1 MELKNYQKRVIDDLN
16 DYLEILT
23 STQSLSRAYS
33 DYWEARHITVGSK
46 TSPVQEYQNTI
57 TDVPNICYKVPTG
70 GGKTFLAAAS
80 VKPIFDYLPSTA
92 PRVLVWLVPSEAI
105 LTQTLRALKDPHHPY
120 RRRLNTD
127 FGGRVEV
134 YSKDELLSGQS
145 FSPTIIADQLSV
157 MVLSYDSLR
166 SKKKDGRKVY
176 QENGNLTSFS
186 TFLGSPE
193 RPIENAAEGSLAQYI
208 NQLNPVVIVDES
220 HHATSSLSRDM
231 LTNLNPSFILD
242 LTATPKE
249 SANVI
254 SYVSASELKLEHMVK
269 LPVVA
274 YNRPSKVEVITDA
287 IDLRCSL
294 EKVAHEAQK
303 QGGQYIRPIVLFQ
316 AEPRHK
322 EDVTSF
328 EKLREKLIAA
338 GIPKEEI
345 AIKTA
350 QKDELK
356 NVNLLSEECPIR
368 YIITVNALKEG
379 WDCSFAYIL
388 ASVANRTSRVDVEQI
403 LGRVLR
409 QPYAKAQSKSVLNMS
424 YVLASSNKFSETIRQ
439 IIDGLNAAGFSK
451 RDYRIADGEGQLDL
465 ENVTDKTSAKE
476 AGKPEQ
482 FPLLPVSDSGEDSTT
497 EEFLDFDES
506 LVSAAVEVRNI
517 ETSSNNIDT
526 HNVEEDSY
534 SLSSK
539 NALEMLN
546 QAEEQESSYQQDIQ
560 NIANNMEVS
569 FMEYSGEDSVKSYPV
584 IEEFRDDISSL
595 RIPQF
600 FIKTEQP
607 NIKPKQLNLF
617 NRNNG
622 NYELLEKG
630 SLNAGFNLLTK
641 DTSINLGAV
650 DEEMYLIDV
659 KDRADT
665 PVTSRLS
672 KKHQQKM
679 REHFMNMN
687 DDGKRREATE
697 QIYERVIK
705 RINEIPDSQ
714 LKKYIE
720 RIVEGF
726 SAEDMLFYHE
736 NSHKVANQVHTKVKD
751 LLEEHRIE
759 KFNTDLE
766 TESISVRESYA
777 LPDLIFPKETVSYSI
792 SKSLYEEEGKM
803 NGLETRCA
811 EYFSGLDNVKWWHRN
826 IDRKGFCINGPI
838 NHYPDFIVETYNGH
852 IVIVETKGAQL
863 KNNDDSKQKLKL
875 GKQWADKAGTR
886 YRYYMVFDE
895 GDTPMEG
902 AYEMSKFLEILQRL

>member
-1 MELKNYQKRVIDDLN
+1 MELKKYQKRVIDDLN

-33 DYWEARHITVGSK
+33 EYWEARHITVGSE
-46 TSPVQEYQNTI
+46 TSHVQEYQNTI

-105 LTQTLRALKDPHHPY
+105 LTQTLQSLKNPHHPY

-134 YSKDELLSGQS
+134 YSKDELLAGQS

-166 SKKKDGRKVY
+166 SNKKDSRKVY

-186 TFLGSPE
+186 TFLGNPD

-220 HHATSSLSRDM
+220 HHAKSSLSKEM
-231 LTNLNPSFILD
+231 LSNLNPSFILD
-242 LTATPKE
+242 LTATPQE
-249 SANVI
+249 DANVI

-274 YNRPSKVEVITDA
+274 YNRTSKEEVITDA

-294 EKVAHEAQK
+294 EKVALEAQK
-303 QGGQYIRPIVLFQ
+303 QGGRYIRPIVLFQ

-322 EDVTSF
+322 EEVTSF
-328 EKLREKLIAA
+328 KKLREKLIAA

-409 QPYAKAQSKSVLNMS
+409 QPYAKVQSRGVLNMS
-424 YVLASSNKFSETIRQ
+424 YVLTSSNNFSETIRQ
-439 IIDGLNAAGFSK
+439 IIAGLNAAGFSK
-451 RDYRIADGEGQLDL
+451 RDYRLADDEGQFDL
-465 ENVTDKTSAKE
+465 ENSTNEMSAE
-476 AGKPEQ
+476 ESGMPEQ
-482 FPLLPVSDSGEDSTT
+482 SSLLPVSDSGEDSTT

-506 LVSAAVEVRNI
+506 LVSAAVEARTI
-517 ETSSNNIDT
+517 ETSSSNIDT
-526 HNVEEDSY
+526 HTVEEDSY
-534 SLSSK
+534 SLSSTNVLK
-539 NALEMLN
+539 MLN

-560 NIANNMEVS
+560 KIANNMEVS
-569 FMEYSGEDSVKSYPV
+569 FMEYFGEDSVRSYPV
-584 IEEFRDDISSL
+584 IEKFRDDISSL

-600 FIKTEQP
+600 FIKT
-607 NIKPKQLNLF
+607 KGTGLF
-617 NRNNG
+617 NPSNRE
-622 NYELLEKG
+622 YELLKKD
-630 SLNAGFNLLTK
+630 SLNEGFNLLTK

-659 KDRADT
+659 KDQADT

-672 KKHQQKM
+672 KEDQQQM
-679 REHFMNMN
+679 REQFMNMS
-687 DDGKRREATE
+687 DKGKRYEATE

-705 RINEIPDSQ
+705 RTDIIPDSQ

-726 SAEDMLFYHE
+726 SVEDMLFYHE
-736 NSHKVANQVHTKVKD
+736 NSHKVANQVRTKIDD
-751 LLEEHRIE
+751 LLKEHRIK
-759 KFNTDLE
+759 KFNMDLE
-766 TESISVRESYA
+766 TEAISVRDSYA
-777 LPDLIFPKETVSYSI
+777 LPDLIFPKETVPYSI

-803 NGLETRCA
+803 NGLEMRCA
-811 EYFSGLDNVKWWHRN
+811 EHFSGLDNVKWWHRN
-826 IDRKGFCINGPI
+826 IDYKGFCINGPI
-838 NHYPDFIVETYNGH
+838 SNHYPDFIVETNNGH

-863 KNNDDSKQKLKL
+863 KNNDDSKRKLKL
-875 GKQWADKAGTR
+875 GKQWADKAGTK

-895 GDTPMEG
+895 GDIPMDG
-902 AYEMSKFLEILQRL
+902 AYEMSEFLEILQQL

>member
-1 MELKNYQKRVIDDLN
+1 MELKKYQKRVIDDLN
-16 DYLEILT
+16 DYLNFLA

-33 DYWEARHITVGSK
+33 EYWEARHVTVGSK
-46 TSPVQEYQNTI
+46 TSHVQEYQNTI

-92 PRVLVWLVPSEAI
+92 ARVLVWLVPSEAI

-134 YSKDELLSGQS
+134 YSKDELLTGQS

-166 SKKKDGRKVY
+166 SKKKDDRKVY

-186 TFLGSPE
+186 TFLGNPE
-193 RPIENAAEGSLAQYI
+193 HPIENAAKGSLAQYI

-220 HHATSSLSRDM
+220 HHATSSLSREM
-231 LTNLNPSFILD
+231 LTILNPSFILD
-242 LTATPKE
+242 LTATPTE

-274 YNRPSKVEVITDA
+274 YNRTSKEEVITDA

-294 EKVAHEAQK
+294 EKVANEARK
-303 QGGQYIRPIVLFQ
+303 QGGRYIRPIVLFQ

-328 EKLREKLIAA
+328 KKLREKLIAA

-356 NVNLLSEECPIR
+356 NINLLSEECPIR

-409 QPYAKAQSKSVLNMS
+409 QPYATKVQDKSVLNMS
-424 YVLASSNKFSETIRQ
+424 YVLTSSNNFSETIRQ
-439 IIDGLNAAGFSK
+439 IIEGLNAAGFTK
-451 RDYRIADGEGQLDL
+451 RDYRIADDEGQLDL
-465 ENVTDKTSAKE
+465 ENVTDKISAEE
-476 AGKPEQ
+476 AETPEQ
-482 FPLLPVSDSGEDSTT
+482 FSLLSVSDSGEDATT

-506 LVSAAVEVRNI
+506 LVSVAVEERAV
-517 ETSSNNIDT
+517 ETSLSNIDT
-526 HNVEEDSY
+526 HEVEGDSY
-534 SLSSK
+534 SLPSK
-539 NALEMLN
+539 NVLEMLN

-560 NIANNMEVS
+560 KIANNVEVS
-569 FMEYSGEDSVKSYPV
+569 FMEYSGEDSVKSYSV
-584 IEEFRDDISSL
+584 NEKFRDDISSL

-600 FIKTEQP
+600 FIKSEESD
-607 NIKPKQLNLF
+607 LF
-617 NRNNG
+617 NLGNG
-622 NYELLEKG
+622 DYDLLQKE

-659 KDRADT
+659 KDQADT
-665 PVTSRLS
+665 PVTSRLGREA
-672 KKHQQKM
+672 QQMM
-679 REHFMNMN
+679 REHFMNMS
-687 DDGKRREATE
+687 DEGKRYEAIE
-697 QIYERVIK
+697 QIYQRVVK

-726 SAEDMLFYHE
+726 SAEDMLFYYE
-736 NSHKVANQVHTKVKD
+736 NSHKIAEQVYAKIKR

-777 LPDLIFPKETVSYSI
+777 LPDLIFPKETVTYGI

-803 NGLETRCA
+803 NNLEMRCA
-811 EYFSGLDNVKWWHRN
+811 ERFSGLDNVKWWHRN
-826 IDRKGFCINGPI
+826 IERKGFCINGPI
-838 NHYPDFIVETYNGH
+838 NHYPDFIVETNNGH
-852 IVIVETKGAQL
+852 IVMVETKGAHL
-863 KNNDDSKQKLKL
+863 KNEESAQKLKL
-875 GKQWADKAGTR
+875 GKRWADKAGET

-895 GDTPMEG
+895 GDVPMDG

>member
-1 MELKNYQKRVIDDLN
+1 MELKKYQKRVIDDLN

-33 DYWEARHITVGSK
+33 KYWEARGITVGSK
-46 TSPVQEYQNTI
+46 TSHVKEYQNTI

-105 LTQTLRALKDPHHPY
+105 LTQTLRALKDPRHPY

-134 YSKDELLSGQS
+134 YSKDELLAGQS

-166 SKKKDGRKVY
+166 STKKDDRKVY

-220 HHATSSLSRDM
+220 HHATSSLSREM
-231 LTNLNPSFILD
+231 LTILNPSFILD
-242 LTATPKE
+242 LTATPQEK
-249 SANVI
+249 ANVI
-254 SYVSASELKLEHMVK
+254 SYVSASELKLENMVK

-274 YNRPSKVEVITDA
+274 YNRTSKEEVITDA

-294 EKVAHEAQK
+294 EKIAKEAQK
-303 QGGQYIRPIVLFQ
+303 QGGRYIRPIVLFQ

-338 GIPKEEI
+338 GIPQEEI

-350 QKDELK
+350 QTDELK

-409 QPYAKAQSKSVLNMS
+409 QPYAKIQSKSVLNMS
-424 YVLASSNKFSETIRQ
+424 YVLTSSNNFSETICQ
-439 IIDGLNAAGFSK
+439 ITAGLNAAGFSK
-451 RDYRIADGEGQLDL
+451 RDYRLADDEGQLDL
-465 ENVTDKTSAKE
+465 ENSTDKMSAE
-476 AGKPEQ
+476 ESGMPEQ
-482 FPLLPVSDSGEDSTT
+482 PSLLPVSDSGEEPTT

-506 LVSAAVEVRNI
+506 LVSAAVEVRDI
-517 ETSSNNIDT
+517 DTSSSNIDT

-539 NALEMLN
+539 NVLEMLN

-560 NIANNMEVS
+560 KIADNVEVS

-584 IEEFRDDISSL
+584 IEKFRDDISSL

-600 FIKTEQP
+600 FIKT
-607 NIKPKQLNLF
+607 KGSGLF
-617 NRNNG
+617 NPDNRE
-622 NYELLEKG
+622 YELLKKD
-630 SLNAGFNLLTK
+630 SLNEGFNLLTK
-641 DTSINLGAV
+641 DTSINLDAV
-650 DEEMYLIDV
+650 DEEMYLFDV
-659 KDRADT
+659 EDQADT

-672 KKHQQKM
+672 KEEQQWM
-679 REHFMNMN
+679 REQFMNMS
-687 DDGKRREATE
+687 DKGKRYEATEQIYE

-705 RINEIPDSQ
+705 RINKIPDSQ

-726 SAEDMLFYHE
+726 SVEDMLFYHE
-736 NSHKVANQVHTKVKD
+736 NSHKVANQVHIKIKD
-751 LLEEHRIE
+751 LLEEHRIK
-759 KFNTDLE
+759 KFSTDLE
-766 TESISVRESYA
+766 TEAISVRDSYA
-777 LPDLIFPKETVSYSI
+777 LPDLIFPKGTVPYSI
-792 SKSLYEEEGKM
+792 SKSLYEEEGMM

-811 EYFSGLDNVKWWHRN
+811 EHFSGLDNVKWWHRN
-826 IDRKGFCINGPI
+826 DTYNGFYINGPI
-838 NHYPDFIVETYNGH
+838 NHYPDFIVMTNRNH
-852 IVIVETKGAQL
+852 LVMVETKGAQL

-875 GKQWADKAGTR
+875 GKQWADKAGPK

-895 GDTPMEG
+895 GYTPMDG
-902 AYEMSKFLEILQRL
+902 AYEMSKFLEILQQL

>member
-1 MELKNYQKRVIDDLN
+1 MELKKYQKRVIDDLN

-33 DYWEARHITVGSK
+33 EYWEARHITVGSK
-46 TSPVQEYQNTI
+46 TSHVQEYQNTI

-80 VKPIFDYLPSTA
+80 VKPIFDYLPSTT

-134 YSKDELLSGQS
+134 YSKDELLAGQS

-166 SKKKDGRKVY
+166 SKKKDDRKVY

-220 HHATSSLSRDM
+220 HHATSSLSREM
-231 LTNLNPSFILD
+231 LTVLNPSFILD
-242 LTATPKE
+242 LTATPQEK
-249 SANVI
+249 ANVI
-254 SYVSASELKLEHMVK
+254 SFVSASELKLEHMVK

-274 YNRPSKVEVITDA
+274 YNRTSKEEVITDA

-294 EKVAHEAQK
+294 EKIAKEAQK
-303 QGGQYIRPIVLFQ
+303 QGGRYIRPIVLFQ

-328 EKLREKLIAA
+328 EKLREKLIVA

-350 QKDELK
+350 EKDELK

-379 WDCSFAYIL
+379 WDCPFAYIL

-409 QPYAKAQSKSVLNMS
+409 QPYAKIQSKSVLNMS
-424 YVLASSNKFSETIRQ
+424 YVLTSSNNFSETIRQ
-439 IIDGLNAAGFSK
+439 IIAGLNAAGFSK
-451 RDYRIADGEGQLDL
+451 RDYRLADDEGQLDL
-465 ENVTDKTSAKE
+465 ENSTDKMSAE
-476 AGKPEQ
+476 ESGMPEQ
-482 FPLLPVSDSGEDSTT
+482 PSLLPVSDSGEDSTT

-506 LVSAAVEVRNI
+506 LVSAAVEVRDI
-517 ETSSNNIDT
+517 DTSSSNIDT
-526 HNVEEDSY
+526 HNIEEDSY

-539 NALEMLN
+539 NVLEMLN

-560 NIANNMEVS
+560 KIANNVEVS

-600 FIKTEQP
+600 FIKSEESD
-607 NIKPKQLNLF
+607 LF
-617 NRNNG
+617 NFGNG
-622 NYELLEKG
+622 DYDLLQKE
-630 SLNAGFNLLTK
+630 SLNEGFNLLTK

-659 KDRADT
+659 KDQADA

-672 KKHQQKM
+672 REAQQKM
-679 REHFMNMN
+679 REHFMNMS
-687 DDGKRREATE
+687 DEGKRYEAIE
-697 QIYERVIK
+697 QIYQRVIK

-736 NSHKVANQVHTKVKD
+736 NSHKVAEQVHTKIKH

-766 TESISVRESYA
+766 TETILVRESYA
-777 LPDLIFPKETVSYSI
+777 LPDLIFPKETVTYSI

-803 NGLETRCA
+803 NSLETMCA
-811 EYFSGLDNVKWWHRN
+811 ERFSGLDSVKWWHRN
-826 IDRKGFCINGPI
+826 IERKGFCINGPI
-838 NHYPDFIVETYNGH
+838 GNHYPDFIVETNNGH
-852 IVIVETKGAQL
+852 IVMVETKGAHL
-863 KNNDDSKQKLKL
+863 KNEESVQKLKL
-875 GKQWADKAGTR
+875 GKRWADKAGDM

-895 GDTPMEG
+895 GDVPLEG

>member
-1 MELKNYQKRVIDDLN
+1 MELKKYQKRVIDDLN

-33 DYWEARHITVGSK
+33 EYWEARHITVGSK
-46 TSPVQEYQNTI
+46 TSHVQEYQNII

-80 VKPIFDYLPSTA
+80 VKPIFDYLPSIA

-105 LTQTLRALKDPHHPY
+105 LTQTLRALKDPRHPY

-134 YSKDELLSGQS
+134 YSKDELLAGQS

-166 SKKKDGRKVY
+166 SKKKDDRKVY

-220 HHATSSLSRDM
+220 HHATSPLSREM
-231 LTNLNPSFILD
+231 LTILNPSFILD
-242 LTATPKE
+242 LTATPQE
-249 SANVI
+249 SANII

-269 LPVVA
+269 IPVIV
-274 YNRPSKVEVITDA
+274 YNRASKEEVIRDA
-287 IDLRCSL
+287 IDLRHSL
-294 EKVAHEAQK
+294 EEAANETQK
-303 QGGQYIRPIVLFQ
+303 QGGRYIRPIVLFQ

-338 GIPKEEI
+338 GIPQEEI

-409 QPYAKAQSKSVLNMS
+409 QPYAKEQLKSVLNMS
-424 YVLASSNKFSETIRQ
+424 YVLTSSNDFSKTIHQ
-439 IIDGLNAAGFSK
+439 IIVGLKAAGFSK
-451 RDYRIADGEGQLDL
+451 RDYRIADEDTQFDL
-465 ENVTDKTSAKE
+465 ESISVDSPSSEGSSEGVEKHALN
-476 AGKPEQ
+476 
-482 FPLLPVSDSGEDSTT
+482 LLSQEEPAV

-506 LVSAAVEVRNI
+506 LISAVMEKS
-517 ETSSNNIDT
+517 TIDT
-526 HNVEEDSY
+526 SVNNASLYEDKRESY
-534 SLSSK
+534 FPPSGNISK
-539 NALEMLN
+539 MLE
-546 QAEEQESSYQQDIQ
+546 QAQEQEFLYHQDIQ
-560 NIANNMEVS
+560 EASHNIEMS
-569 FMEYSGEDSVKSYPV
+569 FMGFT
-584 IEEFRDDISSL
+584 EESSANLYAVVDDFKGDVSSL

-600 FIKTEQP
+600 FIEVEKQEP
-607 NIKPKQLNLF
+607 NMFMQ
-617 NRNNG
+617 G
-622 NYELLEKG
+622 SVEYELVNKG
-630 SLNAGFNLLTK
+630 SLVAEFKLLTK
-641 DTSINLGAV
+641 DTSINLDAI
-650 DEEMYLIDV
+650 DEEMVRIDI
-659 KDRADT
+659 KKQEDT
-665 PVTSRLS
+665 PVTSRLTRS
-672 KKHQQKM
+672 QQQQIRKH
-679 REHFMNMN
+679 FIGL
-687 DDGKRREATE
+687 DDEGKRRDATW
-697 QIYERVIK
+697 QIFQMVNNISNK
-705 RINEIPDSQ
+705 IPEKD
-714 LKKYIE
+714 LKEYIQ
-720 RIVEGF
+720 RIVDGF
-726 SAEDMLFYHE
+726 SSEDMLFYYE
-736 NSHKVANQVHTKVKD
+736 NSYMVSKQISDKIKR
-751 LLEEHRIE
+751 LLDNHRVDM
-759 KFNTDLE
+759 FDTYLE
-766 TESISVRESYA
+766 TELISVRDSYA
-777 LPDLIFPKETVSYSI
+777 LPESIPIKEINSYRI

-803 NGLETRCA
+803 NSLELKMARNLA
-811 EYFSGLDNVKWWHRN
+811 SLDNVRWWHRN
-826 IDRKGFCINGPI
+826 DTYNGFYINGPI
-838 NHYPDFIVETYNGH
+838 NHYPDFIVMTNKNH
-852 IVIVETKGAQL
+852 LVMVETKGTQL
-863 KNNDDSKQKLKL
+863 KNNDGSKQKLKL
-875 GKQWADKAGTR
+875 GKQWADKAGTK

-895 GDTPMEG
+895 GDTPMDG

>member
-1 MELKNYQKRVIDDLN
+1 MELKKYQKRVIDDLN
-16 DYLEILT
+16 DYLEFLT

-33 DYWEARHITVGSK
+33 EYWEARHVTVGSK
-46 TSPVQEYQNTI
+46 TSHVQEYQNTI

-134 YSKDELLSGQS
+134 YSKDELLAGQS

-208 NQLNPVVIVDES
+208 NQLTPVVIVDES
-220 HHATSSLSRDM
+220 HHATSSLSREM

-274 YNRPSKVEVITDA
+274 YNRTSKEEVITDA

-294 EKVAHEAQK
+294 EKIAKEAQK
-303 QGGQYIRPIVLFQ
+303 QGGRYIRPIVLFQ

-338 GIPKEEI
+338 GILKEEI

-409 QPYAKAQSKSVLNMS
+409 QPYAKVQSKGVLNMS
-424 YVLASSNKFSETIRQ
+424 YVLTSSNNFSETIRQ
-439 IIDGLNAAGFSK
+439 IIAGLNAAGFSK
-451 RDYRIADGEGQLDL
+451 RDYRLADDEGQLGL
-465 ENVTDKTSAKE
+465 ENSTDKMSAGE
-476 AGKPEQ
+476 SGMPEQ
-482 FPLLPVSDSGEDSTT
+482 SSLLPVSDSGEDATT

-506 LVSAAVEVRNI
+506 LVSAAVEVRDI
-517 ETSSNNIDT
+517 ETSSSNIDT
-526 HNVEEDSY
+526 HKAEEDSY

-560 NIANNMEVS
+560 KIANNVEVS

-584 IEEFRDDISSL
+584 IEEFKDDISSL

-600 FIKTEQP
+600 FIKSEESD
-607 NIKPKQLNLF
+607 LF
-617 NRNNG
+617 NLGNG
-622 NYELLEKG
+622 DYDLLQKE

-659 KDRADT
+659 KNQADT

-672 KKHQQKM
+672 REAQQKM
-679 REHFMNMN
+679 REHFMNMS
-687 DDGKRREATE
+687 DEGKRYEAIE
-697 QIYERVIK
+697 QIYQRVIK

-736 NSHKVANQVHTKVKD
+736 NSYKVAEQVHTKIKH

-777 LPDLIFPKETVSYSI
+777 LPDFIFPKETVTYSI

-803 NGLETRCA
+803 NSLETRCA
-811 EYFSGLDNVKWWHRN
+811 ERFSGLDSVKWWHRN
-826 IDRKGFCINGPI
+826 IERQGFCINGPI
-838 NHYPDFIVETYNGH
+838 SNHYPDFIVETNNGH

-863 KNNDDSKQKLKL
+863 KNNDDSKQKLNL
-875 GKQWADKAGTR
+875 GKQWADKAGTK

-895 GDTPMEG
+895 GDTPMDG
-902 AYEMSKFLEILQRL
+902 AYEMSKFLEILQQL

>member
-1 MELKNYQKRVIDDLN
+1 MELKKYQKRVIDDLN
-16 DYLEILT
+16 DYLEFLT

-33 DYWEARHITVGSK
+33 EYWEARHITVGSK
-46 TSPVQEYQNTI
+46 TSHVQEYQNTI

-80 VKPIFDYLPSTA
+80 VKPIFDYLPSIT

-134 YSKDELLSGQS
+134 YSKDELLAGQS

-166 SKKKDGRKVY
+166 SKKKDDRKVY

-193 RPIENAAEGSLAQYI
+193 HPIENAAEGSLAQYI

-220 HHATSSLSRDM
+220 HHATSSLSREM
-231 LTNLNPSFILD
+231 LTILNPSFILD
-242 LTATPKE
+242 LTATPQKK
-249 SANVI
+249 ANVI

-274 YNRPSKVEVITDA
+274 YNRTSKEEVITDA

-294 EKVAHEAQK
+294 EKIAKEAQK
-303 QGGQYIRPIVLFQ
+303 QGGRYIRPIVLFQ

-338 GIPKEEI
+338 GIPQEEI

-409 QPYAKAQSKSVLNMS
+409 QPYAKIQSKSVLNMS
-424 YVLASSNKFSETIRQ
+424 YVLTSSNNFSETIRQ
-439 IIDGLNAAGFSK
+439 IIAGLNAAGFSK
-451 RDYRIADGEGQLDL
+451 RDYRLADDEGQLDL
-465 ENVTDKTSAKE
+465 ENSTDKMSAE
-476 AGKPEQ
+476 ESGLPEQ
-482 FPLLPVSDSGEDSTT
+482 PSLLPVSDSGEEPTT

-506 LVSAAVEVRNI
+506 LVSAAVEVRDI
-517 ETSSNNIDT
+517 DTSSSNIDT

-534 SLSSK
+534 SLSST
-539 NALEMLN
+539 NVLEMLN

-560 NIANNMEVS
+560 KIANNVEVS

-584 IEEFRDDISSL
+584 IKEFRDDISSL

-600 FIKTEQP
+600 FIKSEESD
-607 NIKPKQLNLF
+607 LF
-617 NRNNG
+617 NFG
-622 NYELLEKG
+622 NSDYDLLQKE

-659 KDRADT
+659 KDQADA

-672 KKHQQKM
+672 REAQQKM
-679 REHFMNMN
+679 REHFMNMS
-687 DDGKRREATE
+687 DEGKRYEAIE
-697 QIYERVIK
+697 QIYQRVIK

-736 NSHKVANQVHTKVKD
+736 NSHKVAEQVHAKIKH

-777 LPDLIFPKETVSYSI
+777 LPDLIFPKETVTYSI

-803 NGLETRCA
+803 NSLETRCA
-811 EYFSGLDNVKWWHRN
+811 ERFSGLDSVKWWHRN
-826 IDRKGFCINGPI
+826 IERKGFCINGPI
-838 NHYPDFIVETYNGH
+838 GNHYPDFIVETNNGH
-852 IVIVETKGAQL
+852 IVMVETKGTHL
-863 KNNDDSKQKLKL
+863 KNEESARKLKL
-875 GKQWADKAGTR
+875 GKRWADKAGDK

-895 GDTPMEG
+895 GDVPLEG

>member
-1 MELKNYQKRVIDDLN
+1 MELKKYQKRVIDDLN
-16 DYLEILT
+16 DYLEFLT

-33 DYWEARHITVGSK
+33 EYWDARHVTVGSK
-46 TSPVQEYQNTI
+46 TSHVQEYQNTI
-57 TDVPNICYKVPTG
+57 TNVPNICYKVPTG

-92 PRVLVWLVPSEAI
+92 PRVLIWLVPSEAI

-134 YSKDELLSGQS
+134 YSKDELLAGQS

-193 RPIENAAEGSLAQYI
+193 HPIENAAKGSLAQYI

-220 HHATSSLSRDM
+220 HHATSSLSREM
-231 LTNLNPSFILD
+231 LTILNPSFILD
-242 LTATPKE
+242 LTATPTE
-249 SANVI
+249 SANII

-274 YNRPSKVEVITDA
+274 YNRTSKEEVITDA

-294 EKVAHEAQK
+294 EKIANEVQK
-303 QGGQYIRPIVLFQ
+303 QGGRYIRPIVLFQ

-409 QPYAKAQSKSVLNMS
+409 QPYATKVQDKSVLNMS
-424 YVLASSNKFSETIRQ
+424 YVLTSSNNFSETIRQ
-439 IIDGLNAAGFSK
+439 IIAGLNAAGFSK
-451 RDYRIADGEGQLDL
+451 RDYRLADDEGQLDL
-465 ENVTDKTSAKE
+465 ENSTDKMSAE
-476 AGKPEQ
+476 ESGMPEQ
-482 FPLLPVSDSGEDSTT
+482 FSLLSVSDSGEDATT

-506 LVSAAVEVRNI
+506 LVSAAVEVRDI
-517 ETSSNNIDT
+517 ETSLSNIDT
-526 HNVEEDSY
+526 HKVEEDSY

-539 NALEMLN
+539 NVLEMLN

-560 NIANNMEVS
+560 KIANNVEVS

-584 IEEFRDDISSL
+584 IEKFRDDISSL

-600 FIKTEQP
+600 FIKSEESD
-607 NIKPKQLNLF
+607 LF
-617 NRNNG
+617 NLGNG
-622 NYELLEKG
+622 DYDLLEKD

-650 DEEMYLIDV
+650 DEEMFLIDV
-659 KDRADT
+659 KDQADT

-672 KKHQQKM
+672 KEKQQQM
-679 REHFMNMN
+679 REHFMNMS
-687 DDGKRREATE
+687 DEGKRYEATE
-697 QIYERVIK
+697 QIYQRVVK
-705 RINEIPDSQ
+705 RIDEIPDSQ

-726 SAEDMLFYHE
+726 SVEDMLFYHE
-736 NSHKVANQVHTKVKD
+736 NSHKVANQVHAKIKD
-751 LLEEHRIE
+751 LLEEHRIK

-766 TESISVRESYA
+766 TEAISVRESYA
-777 LPDLIFPKETVSYSI
+777 LPDLIFPKETVPYSI

-811 EYFSGLDNVKWWHRN
+811 EHFSGLDNVKWWHRN
-826 IDRKGFCINGPI
+826 IERKGFCINGPI
-838 NHYPDFIVETYNGH
+838 SNHYPDFIVETNNGH
-852 IVIVETKGAQL
+852 IVIVETKGTQL

-875 GKQWADKAGTR
+875 GKQWADKAGTK

-895 GDTPMEG
+895 GDTPMDG

>member
-1 MELKNYQKRVIDDLN
+1 MELKKYQKRVIDDLN

-33 DYWEARHITVGSK
+33 KYWEARHITVGSK
-46 TSPVQEYQNTI
+46 TSHMQEYQNTI

-70 GGKTFLAAAS
+70 GGKTLLAAAS

-193 RPIENAAEGSLAQYI
+193 HPIENAAEGSLAQYI

-220 HHATSSLSRDM
+220 HHATSSLSREM

-274 YNRPSKVEVITDA
+274 YNRTSKEEVITDA

-294 EKVAHEAQK
+294 EKIAKEAQK
-303 QGGQYIRPIVLFQ
+303 QGGRYIRPIVLFQ

-328 EKLREKLIAA
+328 EKLREKLIVA
-338 GIPKEEI
+338 GIPQEEI

-409 QPYAKAQSKSVLNMS
+409 QPYAKIQSKNVLNMS
-424 YVLASSNKFSETIRQ
+424 YVLTSSNNFSETIRQ
-439 IIDGLNAAGFSK
+439 IVAGLNAAGFSK
-451 RDYRIADGEGQLDL
+451 RDYRLADDEGQLDL
-465 ENVTDKTSAKE
+465 ENSTDKMSAE
-476 AGKPEQ
+476 ESGIPEQ
-482 FPLLPVSDSGEDSTT
+482 PSLLPVSDSGEEPTT

-506 LVSAAVEVRNI
+506 LVSAAVEVRDI
-517 ETSSNNIDT
+517 DTSSSNIDT

-539 NALEMLN
+539 NVLVMLN

-560 NIANNMEVS
+560 KIANNVEVS

-600 FIKTEQP
+600 FIKSEESD
-607 NIKPKQLNLF
+607 LF
-617 NRNNG
+617 NFG
-622 NYELLEKG
+622 NSDYDLLQKE

-650 DEEMYLIDV
+650 DEEMFLIDV
-659 KDRADT
+659 KDQADT

-672 KKHQQKM
+672 KEKQQQM
-679 REHFMNMN
+679 REHFMNMS
-687 DDGKRREATE
+687 DEGKRYEATE
-697 QIYERVIK
+697 QIYQRVVK
-705 RINEIPDSQ
+705 RIDEIPDSQ

-726 SAEDMLFYHE
+726 SVEDMLFYHE
-736 NSHKVANQVHTKVKD
+736 NSHKVANQVHAKIKD
-751 LLEEHRIE
+751 LLEEHRIK

-766 TESISVRESYA
+766 TEAISVRESYA
-777 LPDLIFPKETVSYSI
+777 LPDLIFPKGTVPYSI

-811 EYFSGLDNVKWWHRN
+811 EHFSGLDNVKWWHRN
-826 IDRKGFCINGPI
+826 IERKGFCINGPI
-838 NHYPDFIVETYNGH
+838 SNHYPDFIVETNNGH
-852 IVIVETKGAQL
+852 IVIVETKGTQL

-875 GKQWADKAGTR
+875 GKQWADKAGTK

-895 GDTPMEG
+895 GDTPMDG

>member
-1 MELKNYQKRVIDDLN
+1 MELKKYQKRVIDDLN
-16 DYLEILT
+16 DYLNFLA

-33 DYWEARHITVGSK
+33 EYWEARHVTVGSK
-46 TSPVQEYQNTI
+46 TSHVQEYQNTI

-92 PRVLVWLVPSEAI
+92 ARVLVWLVPSEAI

-134 YSKDELLSGQS
+134 YSKDELLTGQS

-166 SKKKDGRKVY
+166 SKKKDDRKVY

-186 TFLGSPE
+186 TFLGNPE
-193 RPIENAAEGSLAQYI
+193 HPIENAAKGSLAQYI

-220 HHATSSLSRDM
+220 HHATSSLSREM
-231 LTNLNPSFILD
+231 LTILNPSFILD
-242 LTATPKE
+242 LTATPTE

-274 YNRPSKVEVITDA
+274 YNRTSKEEVITDA

-294 EKVAHEAQK
+294 EKVANEARK
-303 QGGQYIRPIVLFQ
+303 QGGRYIRPIVLFQ

-328 EKLREKLIAA
+328 KKLREKLIAA

-356 NVNLLSEECPIR
+356 NINLLSEECPIR

-409 QPYAKAQSKSVLNMS
+409 QPYATKVQDKSVLNMS
-424 YVLASSNKFSETIRQ
+424 YVLTSSNNFSETIRQ
-439 IIDGLNAAGFSK
+439 IIEGLNAAGFTK
-451 RDYRIADGEGQLDL
+451 RDYRIADDEGQLDL
-465 ENVTDKTSAKE
+465 ENVTDKISAEE
-476 AGKPEQ
+476 AETPEQ
-482 FPLLPVSDSGEDSTT
+482 FSLLSVSDSGEDATT

-506 LVSAAVEVRNI
+506 LVSVAVEERAV
-517 ETSSNNIDT
+517 ETSLSNIDT
-526 HNVEEDSY
+526 HEVEGDSY
-534 SLSSK
+534 SLPSK
-539 NALEMLN
+539 NVLEMLN

-560 NIANNMEVS
+560 KIANNVEVS
-569 FMEYSGEDSVKSYPV
+569 FMEYSGEDSVKSYSV
-584 IEEFRDDISSL
+584 NEKFRDDISSL

-600 FIKTEQP
+600 FIKSEESD
-607 NIKPKQLNLF
+607 LF
-617 NRNNG
+617 NLGNG
-622 NYELLEKG
+622 DYDLLQKE

-659 KDRADT
+659 KDQADT
-665 PVTSRLS
+665 PVTSRLGREA
-672 KKHQQKM
+672 QQMM
-679 REHFMNMN
+679 REHFMNMS
-687 DDGKRREATE
+687 DEGKRYEAIE
-697 QIYERVIK
+697 QIYQRVVK

-726 SAEDMLFYHE
+726 SAEDMLFYYE
-736 NSHKVANQVHTKVKD
+736 NSHKIAEQVYAKIKR

-777 LPDLIFPKETVSYSI
+777 LPDLIFPKETVTYGI

-803 NGLETRCA
+803 NNLEMRCA
-811 EYFSGLDNVKWWHRN
+811 ERFSGLDNVKWWHRN
-826 IDRKGFCINGPI
+826 IERKGFCINGPI
-838 NHYPDFIVETYNGH
+838 NHYPDFIVETNNGH
-852 IVIVETKGAQL
+852 IVMVETKGAHL
-863 KNNDDSKQKLKL
+863 KNEESAQKLKL
-875 GKQWADKAGTR
+875 GKRWADKAGET

-895 GDTPMEG
+895 GDVPMDG
-902 AYEMSKFLEILQRL
+902 AYEMSKFREMLQLL

>member
-1 MELKNYQKRVIDDLN
+1 MELKKYQKRVIDDLN
-16 DYLEILT
+16 DYLNFLA

-33 DYWEARHITVGSK
+33 EYWEARHVTVGSK
-46 TSPVQEYQNTI
+46 TSHVQEYQNTI

-92 PRVLVWLVPSEAI
+92 ARVLVWLVPSEAI

-134 YSKDELLSGQS
+134 YSKDELLTGQS

-166 SKKKDGRKVY
+166 SKKKDDRKVY

-186 TFLGSPE
+186 TFLGNPE
-193 RPIENAAEGSLAQYI
+193 HPIENAAKGSLAQYI

-220 HHATSSLSRDM
+220 HHATSSLSREM
-231 LTNLNPSFILD
+231 LTILNPSFILD
-242 LTATPKE
+242 LTATPTE

-274 YNRPSKVEVITDA
+274 YNRTSKEEVITDA

-294 EKVAHEAQK
+294 EKVANEARK
-303 QGGQYIRPIVLFQ
+303 QGGRYIRPIVLFQ

-328 EKLREKLIAA
+328 KKLREKLIAA

-356 NVNLLSEECPIR
+356 NINLLSEECPIR

-409 QPYAKAQSKSVLNMS
+409 QPYATKVQDKSVLNMS
-424 YVLASSNKFSETIRQ
+424 YVLASSNNFSETIRQ
-439 IIDGLNAAGFSK
+439 IIAGLNAAGFTK
-451 RDYRIADGEGQLDL
+451 RDYRIADDEGQLDL
-465 ENVTDKTSAKE
+465 ENVTDKISAEE
-476 AGKPEQ
+476 AETPEQ
-482 FPLLPVSDSGEDSTT
+482 FSLLSVSDSGEDATT

-506 LVSAAVEVRNI
+506 LVSVAVEERAV
-517 ETSSNNIDT
+517 ETSLSNIDT
-526 HNVEEDSY
+526 HEVEGDSY
-534 SLSSK
+534 SLPSK
-539 NALEMLN
+539 NVLEMLN

-560 NIANNMEVS
+560 KIANNVEVS
-569 FMEYSGEDSVKSYPV
+569 FMEYSGEDSVKSYSV
-584 IEEFRDDISSL
+584 NEKFRDDISSL

-600 FIKTEQP
+600 FIKSEESD
-607 NIKPKQLNLF
+607 LF
-617 NRNNG
+617 NLGNG
-622 NYELLEKG
+622 DYDLLQKE

-659 KDRADT
+659 KDQADT
-665 PVTSRLS
+665 PVTSRLGREA
-672 KKHQQKM
+672 QQMM
-679 REHFMNMN
+679 REHFMNMS
-687 DDGKRREATE
+687 DEGKRYEAIE
-697 QIYERVIK
+697 QIYQRVVK

-726 SAEDMLFYHE
+726 SAEDMLFYYE
-736 NSHKVANQVHTKVKD
+736 NSHKIAEQVYAKIKR

-766 TESISVRESYA
+766 TESISVRASYA
-777 LPDLIFPKETVSYSI
+777 LPDLIFPKETVTYGI

-803 NGLETRCA
+803 NNLEMRCA
-811 EYFSGLDNVKWWHRN
+811 ERFSGLDNVKWWHRN
-826 IDRKGFCINGPI
+826 IERKGFCINGPI
-838 NHYPDFIVETYNGH
+838 NHYPDFIVETNNGH
-852 IVIVETKGAQL
+852 IVMVETKGAHL
-863 KNNDDSKQKLKL
+863 KNEESAQKLKL
-875 GKQWADKAGTR
+875 GKRWADKAGET

-895 GDTPMEG
+895 GDVPMDG

>member
-1 MELKNYQKRVIDDLN
+1 MELKKYQKRVIDDLN

-33 DYWEARHITVGSK
+33 KYWEARHITVGSK
-46 TSPVQEYQNTI
+46 TSHVKEYQNTI

-105 LTQTLRALKDPHHPY
+105 LTQTLHALKDPHHPY

-134 YSKDELLSGQS
+134 YSKDELLAGQS

-193 RPIENAAEGSLAQYI
+193 HPIENAAEGSLAQYI

-220 HHATSSLSRDM
+220 HHATSSLSREM

-274 YNRPSKVEVITDA
+274 YNRTSKEEVITDA

-294 EKVAHEAQK
+294 EKIAKEAQK
-303 QGGQYIRPIVLFQ
+303 QGGRYIRPIVLFQ

-409 QPYAKAQSKSVLNMS
+409 QPYAKVQSKSVLNMS
-424 YVLASSNKFSETIRQ
+424 YVLTSSNNFSETIRQ
-439 IIDGLNAAGFSK
+439 IIAGLNAAGFSK

-465 ENVTDKTSAKE
+465 ENSTDKMSAE
-476 AGKPEQ
+476 ESGMPEQ
-482 FPLLPVSDSGEDSTT
+482 PSLLPVSDSGEDSTT

-506 LVSAAVEVRNI
+506 LVSAAVEVRDI
-517 ETSSNNIDT
+517 DTSSSNIDT
-526 HNVEEDSY
+526 HNIEEDSY

-539 NALEMLN
+539 NVLEMLN

-560 NIANNMEVS
+560 KIANNVEVS

-600 FIKTEQP
+600 FIKSEESD
-607 NIKPKQLNLF
+607 LF
-617 NRNNG
+617 NFGNG
-622 NYELLEKG
+622 DYDLLQKE
-630 SLNAGFNLLTK
+630 SLNEGFNLLTK

-659 KDRADT
+659 KDQADA

-672 KKHQQKM
+672 REAQQKM
-679 REHFMNMN
+679 REHFMNMS
-687 DDGKRREATE
+687 DEGKRYEAIE
-697 QIYERVIK
+697 QIYQRVIK

-736 NSHKVANQVHTKVKD
+736 NSHKVAEQVYTKVKD

-766 TESISVRESYA
+766 TEAISVRDSFA

-838 NHYPDFIVETYNGH
+838 SNHYPDFIVETNNGH

-875 GKQWADKAGTR
+875 GKQWADKAGTK

-895 GDTPMEG
+895 GDTPMDG

>member
-1 MELKNYQKRVIDDLN
+1 MELKKYQKRVIDDLN
-16 DYLEILT
+16 DYLNFLA

-33 DYWEARHITVGSK
+33 EYWEARHVTVGSK
-46 TSPVQEYQNTI
+46 ASPVQEYQNTI
-57 TDVPNICYKVPTG
+57 PSVPNICYKVPTG

-80 VKPIFDYLPSTA
+80 VKPIFDYLPSNA
-92 PRVLVWLVPSEAI
+92 ARVLVWLVPSEAI
-105 LTQTLRALKDPHHPY
+105 LTQTLQSLKDPHHPY

-134 YSKDELLSGQS
+134 YSKDELLAGQS

-220 HHATSSLSRDM
+220 HHATSSLSREM

-249 SANVI
+249 GANVI
-254 SYVSASELKLEHMVK
+254 SYVSASELKLENMVK

-274 YNRPSKVEVITDA
+274 YNRTSKEEVITDA

-294 EKVAHEAQK
+294 EKIAKEAQK
-303 QGGQYIRPIVLFQ
+303 QGGRYIRPIVLFQ

-356 NVNLLSEECPIR
+356 NVNLLSEECQIR

-409 QPYAKAQSKSVLNMS
+409 QPYAKVQSKGVLNMS
-424 YVLASSNKFSETIRQ
+424 YVLTSSNNFSETIRQ
-439 IIDGLNAAGFSK
+439 IIAGLNAAGFTK
-451 RDYRIADGEGQLDL
+451 RDYRIADDEGQLDL
-465 ENVTDKTSAKE
+465 ENVTDKISAEE
-476 AGKPEQ
+476 AETPEQ
-482 FPLLPVSDSGEDSTT
+482 FSLLSVSDSGEDATT

-506 LVSAAVEVRNI
+506 LVSVAVEERAV
-517 ETSSNNIDT
+517 ETSLSNIDT
-526 HNVEEDSY
+526 HEVEGDSY
-534 SLSSK
+534 SLPSK
-539 NALEMLN
+539 NVLEMLN

-560 NIANNMEVS
+560 KIANNVEVS
-569 FMEYSGEDSVKSYPV
+569 FMEYSGEDSVKSYSV
-584 IEEFRDDISSL
+584 NEKFRDDISSL

-600 FIKTEQP
+600 FIKSEESD
-607 NIKPKQLNLF
+607 LF
-617 NRNNG
+617 NLGNG
-622 NYELLEKG
+622 DYDLLQKE

-659 KDRADT
+659 KDQADT
-665 PVTSRLS
+665 PVTSRLGREA
-672 KKHQQKM
+672 QQMM
-679 REHFMNMN
+679 REHFMNMS
-687 DDGKRREATE
+687 DEGKRYEAIE
-697 QIYERVIK
+697 QIYQRVVK

-726 SAEDMLFYHE
+726 SAEDMLFYYE
-736 NSHKVANQVHTKVKD
+736 NSHKIAEQVYAKIKR

-777 LPDLIFPKETVSYSI
+777 LPDLIFPKETVTYGI

-803 NGLETRCA
+803 NNLEMRCA
-811 EYFSGLDNVKWWHRN
+811 ERFSGLDNVKWWHRN
-826 IDRKGFCINGPI
+826 IERKGFCINGPI
-838 NHYPDFIVETYNGH
+838 NHYPDFIVETNNGH
-852 IVIVETKGAQL
+852 IVMVETKGAHL
-863 KNNDDSKQKLKL
+863 KNEESAQKLKL
-875 GKQWADKAGTR
+875 GKRWADKAGET

-895 GDTPMEG
+895 GDVPMDG

>member
-1 MELKNYQKRVIDDLN
+1 MELKKYQKRVIDDLN
-16 DYLEILT
+16 DYLNFLA

-33 DYWEARHITVGSK
+33 EYWEARHVTVGSK
-46 TSPVQEYQNTI
+46 TSHVQEYQNTI

-92 PRVLVWLVPSEAI
+92 ARVLVWLVPSEAI

-134 YSKDELLSGQS
+134 YSKDELLTGQS

-166 SKKKDGRKVY
+166 SKKKDDRKVY

-186 TFLGSPE
+186 TFLGNPE
-193 RPIENAAEGSLAQYI
+193 HPIENAAKGSLAQYI

-220 HHATSSLSRDM
+220 HHATSSLSREM
-231 LTNLNPSFILD
+231 LTILNPSFILD
-242 LTATPKE
+242 LTATPTE

-274 YNRPSKVEVITDA
+274 YNRTSKEEVITDA

-294 EKVAHEAQK
+294 EKVANEARK
-303 QGGQYIRPIVLFQ
+303 QGGRYIRPIVLFQ

-328 EKLREKLIAA
+328 KKLREKLIAA

-356 NVNLLSEECPIR
+356 NINLLSEECPIR

-409 QPYAKAQSKSVLNMS
+409 QPYATKVQDKSVLNMS
-424 YVLASSNKFSETIRQ
+424 YVLTSSNNFSETIRQ
-439 IIDGLNAAGFSK
+439 IIAGLNAAGFTK
-451 RDYRIADGEGQLDL
+451 RDYRIADDEGQLNL
-465 ENVTDKTSAKE
+465 ENVTDKISAEE
-476 AGKPEQ
+476 AETPEQ
-482 FPLLPVSDSGEDSTT
+482 FSLLFVSDSGEDATT

-506 LVSAAVEVRNI
+506 LVSVAVEERAV
-517 ETSSNNIDT
+517 ETSLSNIDT
-526 HNVEEDSY
+526 HEVEGDSY
-534 SLSSK
+534 SLPSK
-539 NALEMLN
+539 NVLEMLN

-560 NIANNMEVS
+560 KIANNVEVS
-569 FMEYSGEDSVKSYPV
+569 FMEYSGEDSVKSYSV
-584 IEEFRDDISSL
+584 NEKIRDDISSL

-600 FIKTEQP
+600 FIKSEESD
-607 NIKPKQLNLF
+607 LF
-617 NRNNG
+617 NLGNG
-622 NYELLEKG
+622 DYDLLQKE

-659 KDRADT
+659 KDQADT
-665 PVTSRLS
+665 PVTSRLGREA
-672 KKHQQKM
+672 QQMM
-679 REHFMNMN
+679 REHFMNMS
-687 DDGKRREATE
+687 DEGKRYEAIE
-697 QIYERVIK
+697 QIYQRVVK

-726 SAEDMLFYHE
+726 SAEDMLFYYE
-736 NSHKVANQVHTKVKD
+736 NSHKIAEQVYAKIKR

-777 LPDLIFPKETVSYSI
+777 LPDLIFPKETVTYGI

-803 NGLETRCA
+803 NNLEMRCA
-811 EYFSGLDNVKWWHRN
+811 ERFSGLDNVKWWHRN
-826 IDRKGFCINGPI
+826 IERKGFCINGPI
-838 NHYPDFIVETYNGH
+838 NHYPDFIVETNNGH
-852 IVIVETKGAQL
+852 IVMVETKGAHL
-863 KNNDDSKQKLKL
+863 KNEESAQKLKL
-875 GKQWADKAGTR
+875 GKRWADKAGET

-895 GDTPMEG
+895 GDVPMDG

>member
-1 MELKNYQKRVIDDLN
+1 MELKKYQKRVIDDLN
-16 DYLEILT
+16 DYLNFLA

-33 DYWEARHITVGSK
+33 EYWEARHVTVGSK
-46 TSPVQEYQNTI
+46 TSHVQEYQNTI

-92 PRVLVWLVPSEAI
+92 ARVLVWLVPSEAI

-134 YSKDELLSGQS
+134 YSKDELLTGQS

-166 SKKKDGRKVY
+166 SKKKDDRKVY

-186 TFLGSPE
+186 TFLGNPE
-193 RPIENAAEGSLAQYI
+193 HPIENAAKGSLAQYI

-220 HHATSSLSRDM
+220 HHATSSLSREM
-231 LTNLNPSFILD
+231 LTILNPSFILD
-242 LTATPKE
+242 LTATPTE

-274 YNRPSKVEVITDA
+274 YNRTSKEEVITDA

-294 EKVAHEAQK
+294 EKVANEARK
-303 QGGQYIRPIVLFQ
+303 QGGRYIRPIVLFQ

-328 EKLREKLIAA
+328 KKLREKLIAA

-356 NVNLLSEECPIR
+356 NINLLSEECPIR

-409 QPYAKAQSKSVLNMS
+409 QPYATKVQDKSVLNMS
-424 YVLASSNKFSETIRQ
+424 YVLTSSNNFSETIRQ
-439 IIDGLNAAGFSK
+439 IIAGLNAAGFTK
-451 RDYRIADGEGQLDL
+451 RDYRIADDEGQLDL
-465 ENVTDKTSAKE
+465 ENVTDKISAEE
-476 AGKPEQ
+476 AETPEQ
-482 FPLLPVSDSGEDSTT
+482 FSLLSVSDSGEDATT

-506 LVSAAVEVRNI
+506 LVSVAVEERAV
-517 ETSSNNIDT
+517 ETSLSNIDT
-526 HNVEEDSY
+526 HEVEGDSY
-534 SLSSK
+534 SLPSK
-539 NALEMLN
+539 NVLEMLN

-560 NIANNMEVS
+560 KIANNVEVS
-569 FMEYSGEDSVKSYPV
+569 FMEYSGEDSVKSYSV
-584 IEEFRDDISSL
+584 NEKFRDDISSL

-600 FIKTEQP
+600 FIKSEESD
-607 NIKPKQLNLF
+607 LF
-617 NRNNG
+617 NLGNG
-622 NYELLEKG
+622 DYDLLQKE

-659 KDRADT
+659 KDQADT
-665 PVTSRLS
+665 PVTSRLGREA
-672 KKHQQKM
+672 QQMM
-679 REHFMNMN
+679 REHFMNMS
-687 DDGKRREATE
+687 DEGKRYEAIE
-697 QIYERVIK
+697 QIYQRVVK

-726 SAEDMLFYHE
+726 SAEDMLFYYE
-736 NSHKVANQVHTKVKD
+736 NSHKIAEQVYAKIKR

-777 LPDLIFPKETVSYSI
+777 LPDLIFPKETVTYGI

-803 NGLETRCA
+803 NNLEMRCA
-811 EYFSGLDNVKWWHRN
+811 ERFSGLDNVKWWHRN
-826 IDRKGFCINGPI
+826 IERKGFCINGPI
-838 NHYPDFIVETYNGH
+838 NHYPDFIVETNNGH
-852 IVIVETKGAQL
+852 IVMVETKGAHL
-863 KNNDDSKQKLKL
+863 KNEESAQKLKL
-875 GKQWADKAGTR
+875 GKRWADKAGET

-895 GDTPMEG
+895 GDVPMDG

>member
-1 MELKNYQKRVIDDLN
+1 MMELKKYQKRVIDDLN

-33 DYWEARHITVGSK
+33 KYWEARHITVGSK
-46 TSPVQEYQNTI
+46 TSHVKEYQNTI

-92 PRVLVWLVPSEAI
+92 ARVLVWLVPSEAI

-134 YSKDELLSGQS
+134 YSKDELLTGQS

-166 SKKKDGRKVY
+166 SKKKDDRKVY

-186 TFLGSPE
+186 TFLGNPE
-193 RPIENAAEGSLAQYI
+193 HPIENAAKGSLAQYI

-220 HHATSSLSRDM
+220 HHATSSLSREM
-231 LTNLNPSFILD
+231 LTILNPSFILD
-242 LTATPKE
+242 LTATPTE

-274 YNRPSKVEVITDA
+274 YNRTSKEEVITDA

-294 EKVAHEAQK
+294 EKVANEARK
-303 QGGQYIRPIVLFQ
+303 QGGRYIRPIVLFQ

-328 EKLREKLIAA
+328 KKLREKLIAA

-356 NVNLLSEECPIR
+356 NINLLSEECPIR

-409 QPYAKAQSKSVLNMS
+409 QPYATKVQDKSVLNMS
-424 YVLASSNKFSETIRQ
+424 YVLTSSNNFSETIRQ
-439 IIDGLNAAGFSK
+439 IIAGLNAAGFTK
-451 RDYRIADGEGQLDL
+451 RDYRIADDEGQLNL
-465 ENVTDKTSAKE
+465 ENVTDKISAEE
-476 AGKPEQ
+476 AETPEQ
-482 FPLLPVSDSGEDSTT
+482 FSLLFVSDSGEDATT

-506 LVSAAVEVRNI
+506 LVSVAVEERAV
-517 ETSSNNIDT
+517 ETSLSNIDT
-526 HNVEEDSY
+526 HEVEGDSY
-534 SLSSK
+534 SLPSK
-539 NALEMLN
+539 NVLEMLN

-560 NIANNMEVS
+560 KIANNVEVS
-569 FMEYSGEDSVKSYPV
+569 FMEYSGEDSVKSYSV
-584 IEEFRDDISSL
+584 NEKFRDDISSL

-600 FIKTEQP
+600 FIKSEESD
-607 NIKPKQLNLF
+607 LF
-617 NRNNG
+617 NLGNG
-622 NYELLEKG
+622 DYDLLQKE

-659 KDRADT
+659 KDQADT
-665 PVTSRLS
+665 PVTSRLGREA
-672 KKHQQKM
+672 QQMM
-679 REHFMNMN
+679 REHFMNMS
-687 DDGKRREATE
+687 DEGKRYEAIE
-697 QIYERVIK
+697 QIYQRVVK

-726 SAEDMLFYHE
+726 SAEDMLFYYE
-736 NSHKVANQVHTKVKD
+736 NSHKIAEQVYAKIKR

-777 LPDLIFPKETVSYSI
+777 LPDLIFPKETVTYGI

-803 NGLETRCA
+803 NNLEMRCA
-811 EYFSGLDNVKWWHRN
+811 ERFSGLDNVKWWHRN
-826 IDRKGFCINGPI
+826 IERKGFCINGPI
-838 NHYPDFIVETYNGH
+838 NHYPDFIVETNNGH
-852 IVIVETKGAQL
+852 IVMVETKGAHL
-863 KNNDDSKQKLKL
+863 KNEESAQKLKL
-875 GKQWADKAGTR
+875 GKRWADKAGET

-895 GDTPMEG
+895 GDVPMDG

>member
-1 MELKNYQKRVIDDLN
+1 MELKKYQKRVIDDLN
-16 DYLEILT
+16 DYLEFLT
-23 STQSLSRAYS
+23 TTQSLSRAYS
-33 DYWEARHITVGSK
+33 EYWEARHITVGSK
-46 TSPVQEYQNTI
+46 TSHVQEYQNTI

-80 VKPIFDYLPSTA
+80 VKPIFDYLPSIA

-134 YSKDELLSGQS
+134 YSKDELLAGQS

-166 SKKKDGRKVY
+166 SKKKDDRKVY

-220 HHATSSLSRDM
+220 HHATSSLSREM
-231 LTNLNPSFILD
+231 LTILNPSFILD
-242 LTATPKE
+242 LTATPQKK
-249 SANVI
+249 ANVI

-274 YNRPSKVEVITDA
+274 YNRTSKEEVITDA

-294 EKVAHEAQK
+294 EKIAKEAQK
-303 QGGQYIRPIVLFQ
+303 QGGRYIRPIVLFQ

-338 GIPKEEI
+338 GIPQEEI

-379 WDCSFAYIL
+379 WDCPFAYIL

-409 QPYAKAQSKSVLNMS
+409 QPYAKIQSKSVLNMS
-424 YVLASSNKFSETIRQ
+424 YVLTSSNNFSETIRQ
-439 IIDGLNAAGFSK
+439 IIAGLNAAGFSK
-451 RDYRIADGEGQLDL
+451 RDYRLADDEGQLDL
-465 ENVTDKTSAKE
+465 ENSTDKMSAE
-476 AGKPEQ
+476 ESGMPEQ
-482 FPLLPVSDSGEDSTT
+482 PSLLPVSDSGEDSTT

-506 LVSAAVEVRNI
+506 LVSAAVEVRDI
-517 ETSSNNIDT
+517 ETSSSNVDT

-539 NALEMLN
+539 NVLEMLN

-560 NIANNMEVS
+560 KIANNVEVS

-600 FIKTEQP
+600 FIKSEESD
-607 NIKPKQLNLF
+607 LF
-617 NRNNG
+617 NFGNG
-622 NYELLEKG
+622 DYDLLQKE

-659 KDRADT
+659 KDQADT

-672 KKHQQKM
+672 REAQQKM
-679 REHFMNMN
+679 REHFMNMS
-687 DDGKRREATE
+687 DEGKRYEAIE
-697 QIYERVIK
+697 QIYQRVIK

-736 NSHKVANQVHTKVKD
+736 NSHKVAEQVYTKVKD

-766 TESISVRESYA
+766 TEAISVRDSFA

-838 NHYPDFIVETYNGH
+838 SNHYPDFIVETNNGH

-875 GKQWADKAGTR
+875 GKQWADKAGTK

-895 GDTPMEG
+895 GDTPMDG

>member
-1 MELKNYQKRVIDDLN
+1 MELKKYQKRVIDDLN

-33 DYWEARHITVGSK
+33 EYWEARHITVGSK
-46 TSPVQEYQNTI
+46 TSHVQEYQNII

-70 GGKTFLAAAS
+70 GGKTFLATAS

-92 PRVLVWLVPSEAI
+92 PHVLVWLVPSEAI
-105 LTQTLRALKDPHHPY
+105 LTQTLRALKDPYHPY

-134 YSKDELLSGQS
+134 YSKDELLAGQS

-166 SKKKDGRKVY
+166 STNKDDRKVY

-220 HHATSSLSRDM
+220 HHATSSLSREM
-231 LTNLNPSFILD
+231 LTILNPSFILD
-242 LTATPKE
+242 LTATPQE
-249 SANVI
+249 EANVI
-254 SYVSASELKLEHMVK
+254 SYVSASELKLENMVK

-274 YNRPSKVEVITDA
+274 YNRTSKEEVITDA

-294 EKVAHEAQK
+294 EKIAKEAQK
-303 QGGQYIRPIVLFQ
+303 QGGRYIRPIVLFQ

-328 EKLREKLIAA
+328 KKLREKLIAA
-338 GIPKEEI
+338 GIPQEEI

-350 QKDELK
+350 QEDELK
-356 NVNLLSEECPIR
+356 SVNLLSEECPIR

-409 QPYAKAQSKSVLNMS
+409 QPYAKVQSKAVLNMS
-424 YVLASSNKFSETIRQ
+424 YVLTSSNNFSETILQ
-439 IIDGLNAAGFSK
+439 IIAGLNAAGFSK
-451 RDYRIADGEGQLDL
+451 RDYRLADDEGQFDL
-465 ENVTDKTSAKE
+465 ENSTNEMSAE
-476 AGKPEQ
+476 ESGMPEQ
-482 FPLLPVSDSGEDSTT
+482 SSLLPVSDSGEDSTT

-506 LVSAAVEVRNI
+506 LVSAAVEARTI
-517 ETSSNNIDT
+517 ETSSSNIDT
-526 HNVEEDSY
+526 HTVEEDSY
-534 SLSSK
+534 SLSSTNVLK
-539 NALEMLN
+539 MLN

-560 NIANNMEVS
+560 KIANNMEVS
-569 FMEYSGEDSVKSYPV
+569 FMEYFGEDSVRSYPV
-584 IEEFRDDISSL
+584 IEKFRDDISSL

-600 FIKTEQP
+600 FIKT
-607 NIKPKQLNLF
+607 KGTGLF
-617 NRNNG
+617 NPSNRE
-622 NYELLEKG
+622 YELLKKD
-630 SLNAGFNLLTK
+630 SLNEGFNLLTK

-659 KDRADT
+659 KDQADT

-672 KKHQQKM
+672 KEDQQQM
-679 REHFMNMN
+679 REQFMNMS
-687 DDGKRREATE
+687 DKGKRYEATE

-705 RINEIPDSQ
+705 RTDIIPDSQ

-726 SAEDMLFYHE
+726 SVEDMLFYHE
-736 NSHKVANQVHTKVKD
+736 NSHKVANQVRTKIDD
-751 LLEEHRIE
+751 LLKEHRIK
-759 KFNTDLE
+759 KFNMDLE
-766 TESISVRESYA
+766 TEAISVRDSYA
-777 LPDLIFPKETVSYSI
+777 LPDLIFPKETVPYSI

-803 NGLETRCA
+803 NGLEMRCA
-811 EYFSGLDNVKWWHRN
+811 EHFSGLDNVKWWHRN
-826 IDRKGFCINGPI
+826 IDYKGFCINGPI
-838 NHYPDFIVETYNGH
+838 SNHYPDFIVETNNGH

-863 KNNDDSKQKLKL
+863 KNNDDSKRKLKL
-875 GKQWADKAGTR
+875 GKQWADKAGTK

-895 GDTPMEG
+895 GDIPMDG
-902 AYEMSKFLEILQRL
+902 AYEMSEFLEILQQL

>member
-1 MELKNYQKRVIDDLN
+1 MELKKYQKRVIDDLN
-16 DYLEILT
+16 DYLNFLA

-33 DYWEARHITVGSK
+33 EYWEARHVTVGSK
-46 TSPVQEYQNTI
+46 ASPVQEYQNTI
-57 TDVPNICYKVPTG
+57 PSVPNICYKVPTG

-80 VKPIFDYLPSTA
+80 VKPIFDYLPSNA
-92 PRVLVWLVPSEAI
+92 ARVLVWLVPSEAI
-105 LTQTLRALKDPHHPY
+105 LTQTLQSLKDPHHPY

-134 YSKDELLSGQS
+134 YSKDELLAGQS

-220 HHATSSLSRDM
+220 HHATSSLSREM

-249 SANVI
+249 GANVI
-254 SYVSASELKLEHMVK
+254 SYVSASELKLENMVK

-274 YNRPSKVEVITDA
+274 YNRTSKEEVITDA

-294 EKVAHEAQK
+294 EKIAKKAQK
-303 QGGQYIRPIVLFQ
+303 QGGRYIRPIVLFQ

-356 NVNLLSEECPIR
+356 NVNLLSEECQIR

-409 QPYAKAQSKSVLNMS
+409 QPYAKVQSKGVLNMS
-424 YVLASSNKFSETIRQ
+424 YVLTSSNNFSETIRQ
-439 IIDGLNAAGFSK
+439 IIAGLNAAGFTK

-465 ENVTDKTSAKE
+465 ENVTDKISAEE
-476 AGKPEQ
+476 AEISEQ
-482 FPLLPVSDSGEDSTT
+482 FSLLPVTDSGEDST
-497 EEFLDFDES
+497 EEDFLNFDES
-506 LVSAAVEVRNI
+506 LVSAAVEERTI
-517 ETSSNNIDT
+517 ETSSSNIDT
-526 HNVEEDSY
+526 HEVEGY
-534 SLSSK
+534 SHSPSLR
-539 NALEMLN
+539 NGPEMLK
-546 QAEEQESSYQQDIQ
+546 QAEEQENSYKHNLDE
-560 NIANNMEVS
+560 NTLKSGGS
-569 FMEYSGEDSVKSYPV
+569 FMGYPTEDSGKRYYVV
-584 IEEFRDDISSL
+584 NEFRDEISSL

-600 FIKTEQP
+600 FIKSEESD
-607 NIKPKQLNLF
+607 LF
-617 NRNNG
+617 NLGNG
-622 NYELLEKG
+622 DYDLLQKE

-659 KDRADT
+659 KDQADT

-672 KKHQQKM
+672 REAQQKM
-679 REHFMNMN
+679 REHFMNMS
-687 DDGKRREATE
+687 DEGKRYEAIE
-697 QIYERVIK
+697 QIYQRVIK

-736 NSHKVANQVHTKVKD
+736 NSYKFAEQVHTKIKH

-777 LPDLIFPKETVSYSI
+777 LPDFIFPKETVTYSI

-803 NGLETRCA
+803 NSLETRCA
-811 EYFSGLDNVKWWHRN
+811 ERFSGLDSVKWWHRN
-826 IDRKGFCINGPI
+826 IERQGFCINGPI
-838 NHYPDFIVETYNGH
+838 SNHYPDFIVETNNGH

-863 KNNDDSKQKLKL
+863 KNNDDSKQKLNL
-875 GKQWADKAGTR
+875 GKQWADKAGTK

-895 GDTPMEG
+895 GDTPMDG
-902 AYEMSKFLEILQRL
+902 AYEMSKFLEILQQL

>member
-1 MELKNYQKRVIDDLN
+1 MELKKYQKRVIDDLN
-16 DYLEILT
+16 DYLEFLT

-33 DYWEARHITVGSK
+33 EYWEARHVTVGSK
-46 TSPVQEYQNTI
+46 TSHVQEYQNTI
-57 TDVPNICYKVPTG
+57 TNVPNICYKVPTG

-134 YSKDELLSGQS
+134 YSKDELLAGQS

-166 SKKKDGRKVY
+166 SNKKDSRKVY

-186 TFLGSPE
+186 TFLGNPD

-220 HHATSSLSRDM
+220 HHAKSSLSKEM

-242 LTATPKE
+242 LTATPQKD
-249 SANVI
+249 ANVI

-274 YNRPSKVEVITDA
+274 YNRTSKEEVITDA
-287 IDLRCSL
+287 IDLRYSL
-294 EKVAHEAQK
+294 EKVALEAQK
-303 QGGQYIRPIVLFQ
+303 QGGRYIRPIVLFQ

-328 EKLREKLIAA
+328 KKLREKLIAA

-409 QPYAKAQSKSVLNMS
+409 QPYAKVQSKGVLNMS
-424 YVLASSNKFSETIRQ
+424 YVLTSSNNFSETIRQ
-439 IIDGLNAAGFSK
+439 IIAGLNAAGFSK
-451 RDYRIADGEGQLDL
+451 RDYRLADDEGQLDL
-465 ENVTDKTSAKE
+465 ENTTDKMSAE
-476 AGKPEQ
+476 ESEMPEQ
-482 FPLLPVSDSGEDSTT
+482 SSLLPVSDSGEDATT

-506 LVSAAVEVRNI
+506 LVSAAVEVRDI
-517 ETSSNNIDT
+517 ETSSINIDT
-526 HNVEEDSY
+526 HNVEENSY

-539 NALEMLN
+539 NVLEMLN

-560 NIANNMEVS
+560 KIANNMEVS

-584 IEEFRDDISSL
+584 IEEFKDEISSL

-600 FIKTEQP
+600 FIKSEESD
-607 NIKPKQLNLF
+607 LF
-617 NRNNG
+617 NLGNG
-622 NYELLEKG
+622 DYDLLQKE

-659 KDRADT
+659 KDQADA

-672 KKHQQKM
+672 REAQKKM
-679 REHFMNMN
+679 REHFMNMS
-687 DDGKRREATE
+687 DDGKRYEAIE
-697 QIYERVIK
+697 QIYQRVIK

-714 LKKYIE
+714 LKKYVE

-736 NSHKVANQVHTKVKD
+736 NSHKVAEQVHTKIKH

-777 LPDLIFPKETVSYSI
+777 LPDLIFPKETVTYSI

-803 NGLETRCA
+803 NSLETRCA
-811 EYFSGLDNVKWWHRN
+811 ERFSGLDSVKWWHRN
-826 IDRKGFCINGPI
+826 IERKGFYINGPI
-838 NHYPDFIVETYNGH
+838 GNHYPDFIVETNNGH
-852 IVIVETKGAQL
+852 IVMVETKGTHL
-863 KNNDDSKQKLKL
+863 KNEESAQKLNL
-875 GKQWADKAGTR
+875 GKRWANKAGDK

-895 GDTPMEG
+895 GDVPLEG
-902 AYEMSKFLEILQRL
+902 AHEMSKFLEILQRL

>member
-1 MELKNYQKRVIDDLN
+1 MELKKYQKRVIDDLN
-16 DYLEILT
+16 DYLNFLA

-33 DYWEARHITVGSK
+33 EYWEARHVTVGSK
-46 TSPVQEYQNTI
+46 TSHVQEYQNTI

-92 PRVLVWLVPSEAI
+92 ARVLVWLVPSEAI

-134 YSKDELLSGQS
+134 YSKDELLTGQS

-166 SKKKDGRKVY
+166 SKKKDDRKVY

-186 TFLGSPE
+186 TFLGNPE
-193 RPIENAAEGSLAQYI
+193 HPIENAAKGSLAQYI

-220 HHATSSLSRDM
+220 HHATSSLSREM
-231 LTNLNPSFILD
+231 LTILNPSFILD
-242 LTATPKE
+242 LTATPTE

-274 YNRPSKVEVITDA
+274 YNRTSKEEVITDA

-294 EKVAHEAQK
+294 EKVANEARK
-303 QGGQYIRPIVLFQ
+303 QGGRYIRPIVLFQ

-328 EKLREKLIAA
+328 KKLREKLIAA

-356 NVNLLSEECPIR
+356 NINLLSEECPIR

-409 QPYAKAQSKSVLNMS
+409 QPYATKVQDKSVLNMS
-424 YVLASSNKFSETIRQ
+424 YVLTSSNNFSETIRQ
-439 IIDGLNAAGFSK
+439 IIAGLNAAGFTK
-451 RDYRIADGEGQLDL
+451 RDYRIADDEGQLDL
-465 ENVTDKTSAKE
+465 ENVTDKISAEE
-476 AGKPEQ
+476 AETPEQ
-482 FPLLPVSDSGEDSTT
+482 FSLLSVSDSGEDATT

-506 LVSAAVEVRNI
+506 LVSVAVEERAV
-517 ETSSNNIDT
+517 ETSSSNIDT
-526 HNVEEDSY
+526 HEVEGDSY
-534 SLSSK
+534 SLPSK
-539 NALEMLN
+539 NVLEMLN

-560 NIANNMEVS
+560 KIANNVEVS
-569 FMEYSGEDSVKSYPV
+569 FMEYSGEDSVKSYSV
-584 IEEFRDDISSL
+584 NEKFRDDISSL

-600 FIKTEQP
+600 FIKSEESD
-607 NIKPKQLNLF
+607 LF
-617 NRNNG
+617 NLGNG
-622 NYELLEKG
+622 DYDLLQKE

-659 KDRADT
+659 KDQADT
-665 PVTSRLS
+665 PVTSRLGREA
-672 KKHQQKM
+672 QQMM
-679 REHFMNMN
+679 REHFMNMS
-687 DDGKRREATE
+687 DEGKRYEAIE
-697 QIYERVIK
+697 QIYQRVVK

-726 SAEDMLFYHE
+726 SAEDMLFYYE
-736 NSHKVANQVHTKVKD
+736 NSHKIAEQVYAKIKR

-777 LPDLIFPKETVSYSI
+777 LPDLIFPKETVTYGI

-803 NGLETRCA
+803 NNLEMRCA
-811 EYFSGLDNVKWWHRN
+811 ERFSGLDNVKWWHRN
-826 IDRKGFCINGPI
+826 IERKGFCINGPI
-838 NHYPDFIVETYNGH
+838 NHYPDFIVETNNGH
-852 IVIVETKGAQL
+852 IVMVETKGAHL
-863 KNNDDSKQKLKL
+863 KNEESAQKLKL
-875 GKQWADKAGTR
+875 GKRWADKAGET

-895 GDTPMEG
+895 GDVPMDG

>member
-1 MELKNYQKRVIDDLN
+1 MELKKYQKRVIDDLN

-33 DYWEARHITVGSK
+33 EYWEARHITVGSK
-46 TSPVQEYQNTI
+46 TSHVQEYQNII

-70 GGKTFLAAAS
+70 GGKTFLATAS

-92 PRVLVWLVPSEAI
+92 PHVLVWLVPSEAI
-105 LTQTLRALKDPHHPY
+105 LTQTLRALKDPYHPY

-134 YSKDELLSGQS
+134 YSKDELLAGQS

-166 SKKKDGRKVY
+166 STNKDDRKVY

-220 HHATSSLSRDM
+220 HHATSSLSREM
-231 LTNLNPSFILD
+231 LTILNPSFILD
-242 LTATPKE
+242 LTATPQE
-249 SANVI
+249 EANVI
-254 SYVSASELKLEHMVK
+254 SYVSASELKLENMVK

-274 YNRPSKVEVITDA
+274 YNRTSKEEVITDA

-294 EKVAHEAQK
+294 EKIAKEAQK
-303 QGGQYIRPIVLFQ
+303 QGGRYIRPIVLFQ

-328 EKLREKLIAA
+328 KKLREKLIAA
-338 GIPKEEI
+338 GIPQEEI

-350 QKDELK
+350 QEDELK
-356 NVNLLSEECPIR
+356 SVNLLSEECPIR

-409 QPYAKAQSKSVLNMS
+409 QPYAKIQSKSVLNMS
-424 YVLASSNKFSETIRQ
+424 YVLTSSNNFSETIRQ
-439 IIDGLNAAGFSK
+439 IIAGLNAAGFSK
-451 RDYRIADGEGQLDL
+451 RDYRLADDEGQLDL
-465 ENVTDKTSAKE
+465 ENSTDKMSAE
-476 AGKPEQ
+476 ESGMPEQ
-482 FPLLPVSDSGEDSTT
+482 PSLLPVSDSGEEPTT

-506 LVSAAVEVRNI
+506 LVSAAVEVRDI
-517 ETSSNNIDT
+517 DTSSSNIDT

-539 NALEMLN
+539 NVLEMLN

-560 NIANNMEVS
+560 KIANNVEVS

-600 FIKTEQP
+600 FIKSEESD
-607 NIKPKQLNLF
+607 LF
-617 NRNNG
+617 NFG
-622 NYELLEKG
+622 NSDYDLLQKE

-659 KDRADT
+659 KDQADA

-672 KKHQQKM
+672 REAQQKM
-679 REHFMNMN
+679 REHFMNMS
-687 DDGKRREATE
+687 DEGKRYEAIE
-697 QIYERVIK
+697 QIYQRVIK
-705 RINEIPDSQ
+705 RINEIPDRQ

-736 NSHKVANQVHTKVKD
+736 NSHKVAEQVHTKIKH

-777 LPDLIFPKETVSYSI
+777 LPDLIFPKETVTYSI

-803 NGLETRCA
+803 NILETRCA
-811 EYFSGLDNVKWWHRN
+811 ERFSGLDSVKWWHRN
-826 IDRKGFCINGPI
+826 IERKGFCINGPI
-838 NHYPDFIVETYNGH
+838 GNHYPDFIVETNNGH
-852 IVIVETKGAQL
+852 IVMVETKGTHL
-863 KNNDDSKQKLKL
+863 KNEESAQKLKL
-875 GKQWADKAGTR
+875 GKRWADKAGDK

-895 GDTPMEG
+895 GDVPLEG

>member
-1 MELKNYQKRVIDDLN
+1 MELKKYQKRVIDDLN
-16 DYLEILT
+16 DYLNFLA

-33 DYWEARHITVGSK
+33 EYWEARHVTVGSK
-46 TSPVQEYQNTI
+46 TSHVQEYQNTI

-92 PRVLVWLVPSEAI
+92 ARVLVWLVPSEAI

-134 YSKDELLSGQS
+134 YSKDELLTGQS

-166 SKKKDGRKVY
+166 SKKKDDRKVY

-186 TFLGSPE
+186 TFLGNPE
-193 RPIENAAEGSLAQYI
+193 HPIENAAKGSLAQYI

-220 HHATSSLSRDM
+220 HHATSSLSREM
-231 LTNLNPSFILD
+231 LTILNPSFILD
-242 LTATPKE
+242 LTATPTE

-274 YNRPSKVEVITDA
+274 YNRTSKEEVITDA

-294 EKVAHEAQK
+294 EKVANEARK
-303 QGGQYIRPIVLFQ
+303 QGGRYIRPIVLFQ

-328 EKLREKLIAA
+328 KKLREKLIAA

-356 NVNLLSEECPIR
+356 NINLLSEECPIR

-409 QPYAKAQSKSVLNMS
+409 QPYATKVQDKSVLNMS
-424 YVLASSNKFSETIRQ
+424 YVLTSSNNFSETIRQ
-439 IIDGLNAAGFSK
+439 IIAGLNAAGFTK
-451 RDYRIADGEGQLDL
+451 RDYRIADDEGQLDL
-465 ENVTDKTSAKE
+465 ENVTDKISAEE
-476 AGKPEQ
+476 AETPEQ
-482 FPLLPVSDSGEDSTT
+482 FSLLSVSDSGEDATT

-506 LVSAAVEVRNI
+506 LVSVAVEERAV
-517 ETSSNNIDT
+517 ETSLSNIDT
-526 HNVEEDSY
+526 HEVEGDSY
-534 SLSSK
+534 SLPSK
-539 NALEMLN
+539 NVLEMLN

-560 NIANNMEVS
+560 KIANNVEVS
-569 FMEYSGEDSVKSYPV
+569 FMEYSGEDSVKSYSV
-584 IEEFRDDISSL
+584 NEKFRDDISSL

-600 FIKTEQP
+600 FIKSEESD
-607 NIKPKQLNLF
+607 LF
-617 NRNNG
+617 NLGNG
-622 NYELLEKG
+622 DYDLLEKD

-659 KDRADT
+659 KDQADT
-665 PVTSRLS
+665 PVTSRLGREA
-672 KKHQQKM
+672 QQMM
-679 REHFMNMN
+679 REHFMNMS
-687 DDGKRREATE
+687 DEGKRYEAIE
-697 QIYERVIK
+697 QIYQRVVK

-726 SAEDMLFYHE
+726 SAEDMLFYYE
-736 NSHKVANQVHTKVKD
+736 NSHKIAEQVYAKIKR

-777 LPDLIFPKETVSYSI
+777 LPDLIFPKETVTYGI

-803 NGLETRCA
+803 NNLEMRCA
-811 EYFSGLDNVKWWHRN
+811 ERFSGLDNVKWWHRN
-826 IDRKGFCINGPI
+826 IERKGFCINGPI
-838 NHYPDFIVETYNGH
+838 NHYPDFIVETNNGH
-852 IVIVETKGAQL
+852 IVMVETKGAHL
-863 KNNDDSKQKLKL
+863 KNEESAQKLKL
-875 GKQWADKAGTR
+875 GKRWADKAGET

-895 GDTPMEG
+895 GDVPMDG

>member
-1 MELKNYQKRVIDDLN
+1 MELKKYQKRVIDDLN
-16 DYLEILT
+16 DYLNFLA

-33 DYWEARHITVGSK
+33 EYWEARHVTVGSK
-46 TSPVQEYQNTI
+46 TSHVQEYQNTI

-92 PRVLVWLVPSEAI
+92 ARVLVWLVPSEAI

-134 YSKDELLSGQS
+134 YSKDELLTGQS

-166 SKKKDGRKVY
+166 SKKKDDRKVY

-186 TFLGSPE
+186 TFLGNPE
-193 RPIENAAEGSLAQYI
+193 HPIENAAKGSLAQYI

-220 HHATSSLSRDM
+220 HHATSSLSREM
-231 LTNLNPSFILD
+231 LTILNPSFILD
-242 LTATPKE
+242 LTATPTE

-274 YNRPSKVEVITDA
+274 YNRTSKEEVITDA

-294 EKVAHEAQK
+294 EKVALEAQK
-303 QGGQYIRPIVLFQ
+303 QGGRYIRPIVLFQ

-322 EDVTSF
+322 EEVTSF
-328 EKLREKLIAA
+328 KKLREKLIAA

-409 QPYAKAQSKSVLNMS
+409 QPYATKVQDKSVLNMS
-424 YVLASSNKFSETIRQ
+424 YVLTSSNNFSETIRQ
-439 IIDGLNAAGFSK
+439 IIAGLNAAGFTK
-451 RDYRIADGEGQLDL
+451 RDYRIADDEGQLDL
-465 ENVTDKTSAKE
+465 ENVTDKISAEE
-476 AGKPEQ
+476 AETPEQ
-482 FPLLPVSDSGEDSTT
+482 FSLLSVSDSGEDATT

-506 LVSAAVEVRNI
+506 LVSVAVEERAV
-517 ETSSNNIDT
+517 ETSLSNIDT
-526 HNVEEDSY
+526 HEVEGDSY
-534 SLSSK
+534 SLPSK
-539 NALEMLN
+539 NVLEMLN

-560 NIANNMEVS
+560 KIANNVEVS
-569 FMEYSGEDSVKSYPV
+569 FMEYSGEDSVKSYSV
-584 IEEFRDDISSL
+584 NEKFRDDISSL

-600 FIKTEQP
+600 FIKSEESD
-607 NIKPKQLNLF
+607 LF
-617 NRNNG
+617 NLGNG
-622 NYELLEKG
+622 DYDLLQKE

-659 KDRADT
+659 KDQADT
-665 PVTSRLS
+665 PVTSRLGREA
-672 KKHQQKM
+672 QQMM
-679 REHFMNMN
+679 REHFMNMS
-687 DDGKRREATE
+687 DEGKRYEAIE
-697 QIYERVIK
+697 QIYQRVVK

-726 SAEDMLFYHE
+726 SAEDMLFYYE
-736 NSHKVANQVHTKVKD
+736 NSHKIAEQVYAKIKR

-777 LPDLIFPKETVSYSI
+777 LPDLIFPKETVTYGI

-803 NGLETRCA
+803 NNLEMRCA
-811 EYFSGLDNVKWWHRN
+811 ERFSGLDNVKWWHRN
-826 IDRKGFCINGPI
+826 IERKGFCINGPI
-838 NHYPDFIVETYNGH
+838 NHYPDFIVETNNGH
-852 IVIVETKGAQL
+852 IVMVETKGAHL
-863 KNNDDSKQKLKL
+863 KNEESAQKLKL
-875 GKQWADKAGTR
+875 GKRWADKAGET

-895 GDTPMEG
+895 GDVPMDG

>member
-1 MELKNYQKRVIDDLN
+1 MELKKYQKRVIDDLN

-33 DYWEARHITVGSK
+33 EYWEARHITVGSK
-46 TSPVQEYQNTI
+46 TSHVKEYQNTI

-70 GGKTFLAAAS
+70 GGKTFLAVAS
-80 VKPIFDYLPSTA
+80 VKPIFDYLPSIA

-134 YSKDELLSGQS
+134 YSKDELLAGQS

-166 SKKKDGRKVY
+166 SKKKDDRKVY

-193 RPIENAAEGSLAQYI
+193 HPIENAAEGSLAQYI

-220 HHATSSLSRDM
+220 HHATSPLSRKM
-231 LTNLNPSFILD
+231 LTILNPSFILD
-242 LTATPKE
+242 LTATPQEK
-249 SANVI
+249 ANVI

-274 YNRPSKVEVITDA
+274 YNRTSKEEVITDA

-294 EKVAHEAQK
+294 EKIAKEAQK
-303 QGGQYIRPIVLFQ
+303 QGGRYIRPIVLFQ
-316 AEPRHK
+316 AEPRNK
-322 EDVTSF
+322 DDVTSF

-338 GIPKEEI
+338 GIPQEEI

-409 QPYAKAQSKSVLNMS
+409 QPYANVQSKSVLNMS
-424 YVLASSNKFSETIRQ
+424 YVLTSSNNFSETIRQ
-439 IIDGLNAAGFSK
+439 IIAGLNAAGFSK
-451 RDYRIADGEGQLDL
+451 RDYRLADEEGQLDL
-465 ENVTDKTSAKE
+465 ENSTNKMPAEDS
-476 AGKPEQ
+476 GMPEQ
-482 FPLLPVSDSGEDSTT
+482 SSLLPVSDSGEDPTT

-506 LVSAAVEVRNI
+506 LVSAAVEVRDI
-517 ETSSNNIDT
+517 DTSSSNIDT

-539 NALEMLN
+539 NVLEMLN

-560 NIANNMEVS
+560 KIANNVEVS

-600 FIKTEQP
+600 FIKSEESD
-607 NIKPKQLNLF
+607 LF
-617 NRNNG
+617 NFGNG
-622 NYELLEKG
+622 DYDLLQKE

-659 KDRADT
+659 KDQADT

-672 KKHQQKM
+672 REAQQKM
-679 REHFMNMN
+679 REHFMNMS
-687 DDGKRREATE
+687 DEGKRYEAIE
-697 QIYERVIK
+697 QIYQRVIK
-705 RINEIPDSQ
+705 RINEIPDTQ

-736 NSHKVANQVHTKVKD
+736 NSHKVAEQVHTKIKH

-766 TESISVRESYA
+766 TETISVRDSYA
-777 LPDLIFPKETVSYSI
+777 LPDLIFPKETVTYSI

-838 NHYPDFIVETYNGH
+838 SNHYPDFIVETNNGH

-863 KNNDDSKQKLKL
+863 KNNDDSKLKLKL
-875 GKQWADKAGTR
+875 GKQWADKAGTK

-895 GDTPMEG
+895 GDTPMDG

>member
-1 MELKNYQKRVIDDLN
+1 MELKKYQKRVIDDLN
-16 DYLEILT
+16 DYLEFLT

-33 DYWEARHITVGSK
+33 EYWEARHVTVGSK
-46 TSPVQEYQNTI
+46 TSHVQEYQNTI
-57 TDVPNICYKVPTG
+57 TNVPNICYKVPTG

-134 YSKDELLSGQS
+134 YSKDELLAGQS

-166 SKKKDGRKVY
+166 SNKKDSRKVY

-186 TFLGSPE
+186 TFLGNPD

-220 HHATSSLSRDM
+220 HHAKSSLSKEM
-231 LTNLNPSFILD
+231 LSNLNPSFILD
-242 LTATPKE
+242 LTATPQE
-249 SANVI
+249 DANVI

-274 YNRPSKVEVITDA
+274 YNRTSKEEVITDA

-294 EKVAHEAQK
+294 EKVALEAQK
-303 QGGQYIRPIVLFQ
+303 QGGRYIRPIVLFQ

-322 EDVTSF
+322 EEVTSF
-328 EKLREKLIAA
+328 KKLREKLIAA

-409 QPYAKAQSKSVLNMS
+409 QPYAKVQSRGVLNMS
-424 YVLASSNKFSETIRQ
+424 YVLTSSNNFSETIRQ
-439 IIDGLNAAGFSK
+439 IIAGLNAAGFSK
-451 RDYRIADGEGQLDL
+451 RDYRLADDEGQLDL
-465 ENVTDKTSAKE
+465 ENSTDKMSAE
-476 AGKPEQ
+476 GSEMPEQ
-482 FPLLPVSDSGEDSTT
+482 SSLLPVSDSGEDATT

-506 LVSAAVEVRNI
+506 LVSAAVEVRDI
-517 ETSSNNIDT
+517 ETSSSNIDT
-526 HNVEEDSY
+526 HKAEEDSY

-560 NIANNMEVS
+560 KIANNVEVS
-569 FMEYSGEDSVKSYPV
+569 FMEYSGEDSVKSYSV
-584 IEEFRDDISSL
+584 NEKFRDDISSL

-600 FIKTEQP
+600 FIKSEESD
-607 NIKPKQLNLF
+607 LF
-617 NRNNG
+617 NLSNG
-622 NYELLEKG
+622 DYDLLQKE

-659 KDRADT
+659 KDQADT
-665 PVTSRLS
+665 PVTSRLGREA
-672 KKHQQKM
+672 QQMM
-679 REHFMNMN
+679 REHFMNMS
-687 DDGKRREATE
+687 DEGKRYEAIE
-697 QIYERVIK
+697 QIYQRVVK

-726 SAEDMLFYHE
+726 SAEDMLFYYE
-736 NSHKVANQVHTKVKD
+736 NSHKVAEQVHTKIKR

-777 LPDLIFPKETVSYSI
+777 LPDLIFPKETVTYSI

-803 NGLETRCA
+803 NSLETRCA
-811 EYFSGLDNVKWWHRN
+811 ERFSGLDSIKWWHRN
-826 IDRKGFCINGPI
+826 IERKGFCINGPI
-838 NHYPDFIVETYNGH
+838 GNHYPDFIVETNNGH
-852 IVIVETKGAQL
+852 IVMVETKGTHL
-863 KNNDDSKQKLKL
+863 KNEESAQKLKL
-875 GKQWADKAGTR
+875 GKRWADKAGDR

-895 GDTPMEG
+895 GDVPLEG

>member
-1 MELKNYQKRVIDDLN
+1 MELKKYQKRVIDDLN

-33 DYWEARHITVGSK
+33 EYWEARHITVGSE
-46 TSPVQEYQNTI
+46 TSHVQEYQNTI

-105 LTQTLRALKDPHHPY
+105 LTQTLQSLKNPHHPY

-134 YSKDELLSGQS
+134 YSKEELLAGQS

-176 QENGNLTSFS
+176 QENGNLTGFS

-220 HHATSSLSRDM
+220 HHATSSLSREM

-269 LPVVA
+269 LPVIA
-274 YNRPSKVEVITDA
+274 YNRTSKVEVITDA

-294 EKVAHEAQK
+294 EKVACEAQK

-338 GIPKEEI
+338 GIPQEEI

-409 QPYAKAQSKSVLNMS
+409 QPYAKVQSKAVLNMS
-424 YVLASSNKFSETIRQ
+424 YVLTSSNNFSETILQ
-439 IIDGLNAAGFSK
+439 IIAGLNAAGFSK
-451 RDYRIADGEGQLDL
+451 RDYRLADDEGQFDL
-465 ENVTDKTSAKE
+465 ENSTNEMSAE
-476 AGKPEQ
+476 ESGMPEQ
-482 FPLLPVSDSGEDSTT
+482 SSLLPVSDSGEDSTT

-506 LVSAAVEVRNI
+506 LVSAAVEARTI
-517 ETSSNNIDT
+517 ETSSSNIDT
-526 HNVEEDSY
+526 HTVEEDSY
-534 SLSSK
+534 SLSSTNVLK
-539 NALEMLN
+539 MLN

-560 NIANNMEVS
+560 KIANNMEVS
-569 FMEYSGEDSVKSYPV
+569 FMEYFGEDSVRSYPV
-584 IEEFRDDISSL
+584 IEKFRDDISSL

-600 FIKTEQP
+600 FIKT
-607 NIKPKQLNLF
+607 KGTGLF
-617 NRNNG
+617 NPSNRE
-622 NYELLEKG
+622 YELLKKD
-630 SLNAGFNLLTK
+630 SLNEGFNLLTK

-659 KDRADT
+659 KDQADT

-672 KKHQQKM
+672 KEDQQQM
-679 REHFMNMN
+679 REQFMNMS
-687 DDGKRREATE
+687 DKGKRYEATE

-705 RINEIPDSQ
+705 RTDIIPDSQ

-726 SAEDMLFYHE
+726 SVEDMLFYHE
-736 NSHKVANQVHTKVKD
+736 NSHKVANQVRTKIDD
-751 LLEEHRIE
+751 LLKEHRIK
-759 KFNTDLE
+759 KFNMDLE
-766 TESISVRESYA
+766 TEAISVRDSYA
-777 LPDLIFPKETVSYSI
+777 LPDLIFPKETVPYSI

-803 NGLETRCA
+803 NGLEMRCA
-811 EYFSGLDNVKWWHRN
+811 EHFSGLDNVKWWHRN
-826 IDRKGFCINGPI
+826 IDYKGFCINGPI
-838 NHYPDFIVETYNGH
+838 SNHYPDFIVETNNGH

-863 KNNDDSKQKLKL
+863 KNNDDSKRKLKL
-875 GKQWADKAGTR
+875 GKQWADKAGTK

-895 GDTPMEG
+895 GDIPMDG
-902 AYEMSKFLEILQRL
+902 AYEMSEFLEILQQL

>member
-1 MELKNYQKRVIDDLN
+1 MELKKYQKRVIDDLN
-16 DYLEILT
+16 DYLNFLA

-33 DYWEARHITVGSK
+33 EYWEARHVTVGSK
-46 TSPVQEYQNTI
+46 TSHVQEYQNTI

-92 PRVLVWLVPSEAI
+92 ARVLVWLVPSEAI

-134 YSKDELLSGQS
+134 YSKDELLTGQS

-166 SKKKDGRKVY
+166 SKKKDDRKVY

-186 TFLGSPE
+186 TFLGNPE
-193 RPIENAAEGSLAQYI
+193 HPIENAAKGSLAQYI

-220 HHATSSLSRDM
+220 HHATSSLSREM
-231 LTNLNPSFILD
+231 LTILNPSFILD
-242 LTATPKE
+242 LTATPTE

-274 YNRPSKVEVITDA
+274 YNRTSKEEVITDA

-294 EKVAHEAQK
+294 EKVANEARK
-303 QGGQYIRPIVLFQ
+303 QGGRYIRPIVLFQ

-328 EKLREKLIAA
+328 KKLREKLIAA

-356 NVNLLSEECPIR
+356 NINLLSEECPIR

-409 QPYAKAQSKSVLNMS
+409 QPYATKVQDKSVLNMS
-424 YVLASSNKFSETIRQ
+424 YVLTSSNNFSETIRQ
-439 IIDGLNAAGFSK
+439 IIAGLNAAGFTK
-451 RDYRIADGEGQLDL
+451 RDYRIADDEGQLNL
-465 ENVTDKTSAKE
+465 ENVTDKISAEE
-476 AGKPEQ
+476 AETPEQ
-482 FPLLPVSDSGEDSTT
+482 FSLLFVSDSGEDATT

-506 LVSAAVEVRNI
+506 LVSVAVEERAV
-517 ETSSNNIDT
+517 ETSLSNIDT
-526 HNVEEDSY
+526 HEVEGDSY
-534 SLSSK
+534 SLPSK
-539 NALEMLN
+539 NVLEMLN

-560 NIANNMEVS
+560 KIANNVEVS
-569 FMEYSGEDSVKSYPV
+569 FMEYSGEDSVKSYSV
-584 IEEFRDDISSL
+584 NEKFRDDISSL

-600 FIKTEQP
+600 FIKSEESD
-607 NIKPKQLNLF
+607 LF
-617 NRNNG
+617 NLGNG
-622 NYELLEKG
+622 DYDLLQKE

-659 KDRADT
+659 KDQADT
-665 PVTSRLS
+665 PVTSRLGREA
-672 KKHQQKM
+672 QQMM
-679 REHFMNMN
+679 REHFMNMS
-687 DDGKRREATE
+687 DEGKRYEAIE
-697 QIYERVIK
+697 QIYQRVVK

-726 SAEDMLFYHE
+726 SAEDMLFYYE
-736 NSHKVANQVHTKVKD
+736 NSHKIAEQVYAKIKR

-777 LPDLIFPKETVSYSI
+777 LPDLIFPKETVTYGI

-803 NGLETRCA
+803 NNLEMRCA
-811 EYFSGLDNVKWWHRN
+811 ERFSGLDNVKWWHRN
-826 IDRKGFCINGPI
+826 IERKGFCINGPI
-838 NHYPDFIVETYNGH
+838 NHYPDFIVETNNGH
-852 IVIVETKGAQL
+852 IVMVETKGAHL
-863 KNNDDSKQKLKL
+863 KNEESAQKLKL
-875 GKQWADKAGTR
+875 GKRWADKAGET

-895 GDTPMEG
+895 GDVPMDG

>member
-16 DYLEILT
+16 DYLEFLT

-33 DYWEARHITVGSK
+33 EYWEAKHITVGSK
-46 TSPVQEYQNTI
+46 TSHVQEYQNTI

-92 PRVLVWLVPSEAI
+92 ARVLVWLVPSEAI

-134 YSKDELLSGQS
+134 YSKDELLTGQS

-166 SKKKDGRKVY
+166 SKKKDDRKVY

-186 TFLGSPE
+186 TFLGNPE
-193 RPIENAAEGSLAQYI
+193 HPIENAAKGSLAQYI

-220 HHATSSLSRDM
+220 HHATSSLSREM
-231 LTNLNPSFILD
+231 LTILNPSFILD
-242 LTATPKE
+242 LTATPTE

-274 YNRPSKVEVITDA
+274 YNRTSKEEVITDA

-294 EKVAHEAQK
+294 EKVANEARK
-303 QGGQYIRPIVLFQ
+303 QGGRYIRPIVLFQ

-328 EKLREKLIAA
+328 KKLREKLIAA

-356 NVNLLSEECPIR
+356 NINLLSEECPIR

-409 QPYAKAQSKSVLNMS
+409 QPYATKVQDKSVLNMS
-424 YVLASSNKFSETIRQ
+424 YVLTSSNNFSETIRQ
-439 IIDGLNAAGFSK
+439 IIAGLNAAGFTK
-451 RDYRIADGEGQLDL
+451 RDYRIADDEGQLDL
-465 ENVTDKTSAKE
+465 ENVTDKISAEE
-476 AGKPEQ
+476 AETPEQ
-482 FPLLPVSDSGEDSTT
+482 FSLLSVSDSGEDATT

-506 LVSAAVEVRNI
+506 LVSVAVEERAV
-517 ETSSNNIDT
+517 ETSLSNIDT
-526 HNVEEDSY
+526 HEVEGDSY
-534 SLSSK
+534 SLPSK
-539 NALEMLN
+539 NVLEMLN

-560 NIANNMEVS
+560 KIANNVEVS
-569 FMEYSGEDSVKSYPV
+569 FMEYSGEDSVKSYSV
-584 IEEFRDDISSL
+584 NEKFRDDISSL

-600 FIKTEQP
+600 FIKSEESD
-607 NIKPKQLNLF
+607 LF
-617 NRNNG
+617 NLGNG
-622 NYELLEKG
+622 DYDLLQKE

-659 KDRADT
+659 KDQADT
-665 PVTSRLS
+665 PVTSRLGREA
-672 KKHQQKM
+672 QQMM
-679 REHFMNMN
+679 REHFMNMS
-687 DDGKRREATE
+687 DEGKRYEAIE
-697 QIYERVIK
+697 QIYQRVVK

-726 SAEDMLFYHE
+726 SAEDMLFYYE
-736 NSHKVANQVHTKVKD
+736 NSHKIAEQVYAKIKR

-777 LPDLIFPKETVSYSI
+777 LPDLIFPKETVTYGI

-803 NGLETRCA
+803 NNLEMRCA
-811 EYFSGLDNVKWWHRN
+811 ERFSGLDNVKWWHRN
-826 IDRKGFCINGPI
+826 IERKGFCINGPI
-838 NHYPDFIVETYNGH
+838 NHYPDFIVETNNGH
-852 IVIVETKGAQL
+852 IVMVETKGAHL
-863 KNNDDSKQKLKL
+863 KNEESAQKLKL
-875 GKQWADKAGTR
+875 GKRWADKAGET

-895 GDTPMEG
+895 GDVPMDG

>member
-1 MELKNYQKRVIDDLN
+1 MELKKYQKRVIDDLN
-16 DYLEILT
+16 DYLNFLA

-33 DYWEARHITVGSK
+33 EYWEARHVTVGSK
-46 TSPVQEYQNTI
+46 TSHVQEYQNTI

-92 PRVLVWLVPSEAI
+92 ARVLVWLVPSEAI

-134 YSKDELLSGQS
+134 YSKDELLTGQS

-166 SKKKDGRKVY
+166 SKKKDDRKVY

-186 TFLGSPE
+186 TFLGNPE
-193 RPIENAAEGSLAQYI
+193 HPIENAAKGSLAQYI

-220 HHATSSLSRDM
+220 HHATSSLSREM
-231 LTNLNPSFILD
+231 LTILNPSFILD
-242 LTATPKE
+242 LTATPTE

-274 YNRPSKVEVITDA
+274 YNRTSKEEVITDA

-294 EKVAHEAQK
+294 EKVANEARK
-303 QGGQYIRPIVLFQ
+303 QGGRYIRPIVLFQ

-328 EKLREKLIAA
+328 KKLREKLIAA

-356 NVNLLSEECPIR
+356 NINLLSEECPIR

-409 QPYAKAQSKSVLNMS
+409 QPYATKVQDKSVLNMS
-424 YVLASSNKFSETIRQ
+424 YVLTSSNNFSETIRQ
-439 IIDGLNAAGFSK
+439 IIAGLNAAGFTK
-451 RDYRIADGEGQLDL
+451 RDYRIADDEGQLDL
-465 ENVTDKTSAKE
+465 ENVTDKISAEE
-476 AGKPEQ
+476 AETPEQ
-482 FPLLPVSDSGEDSTT
+482 FSLLSVSDSGEDATT

-506 LVSAAVEVRNI
+506 LVSVAVEERAV
-517 ETSSNNIDT
+517 ETSLSNIDT
-526 HNVEEDSY
+526 HEVEGDSY
-534 SLSSK
+534 SLPSK
-539 NALEMLN
+539 NVLEMLN

-560 NIANNMEVS
+560 KIANNVEVS
-569 FMEYSGEDSVKSYPV
+569 FMEYSGEDSVKSYSV
-584 IEEFRDDISSL
+584 NEKFRDDISSL

-600 FIKTEQP
+600 FIKSEESD
-607 NIKPKQLNLF
+607 LF
-617 NRNNG
+617 NLSNG
-622 NYELLEKG
+622 DYDLLQKE

-659 KDRADT
+659 KDQADT
-665 PVTSRLS
+665 PVTSRLGREA
-672 KKHQQKM
+672 QQMM
-679 REHFMNMN
+679 REHFMNMS
-687 DDGKRREATE
+687 DEGKRYEAIE
-697 QIYERVIK
+697 QIYQRVVK

-726 SAEDMLFYHE
+726 SAEDMLFYYE
-736 NSHKVANQVHTKVKD
+736 NSHKIAEQVYAKIKR

-777 LPDLIFPKETVSYSI
+777 LPDLIFPKETVTYGI

-803 NGLETRCA
+803 NNLEMRCA
-811 EYFSGLDNVKWWHRN
+811 ERFSGLDNVKWWHRN
-826 IDRKGFCINGPI
+826 IERKGFCINGPI
-838 NHYPDFIVETYNGH
+838 NHYPDFIVETNNGH
-852 IVIVETKGAQL
+852 IVMVETKGAHL
-863 KNNDDSKQKLKL
+863 KNEESAQKLKL
-875 GKQWADKAGTR
+875 GKRWADKAGET

-895 GDTPMEG
+895 GDVPMDG

>member
-1 MELKNYQKRVIDDLN
+1 MELKKYQKRVIDDLN
-16 DYLEILT
+16 DYLNFLA

-33 DYWEARHITVGSK
+33 EYWEARHVTVGSK
-46 TSPVQEYQNTI
+46 TSHVQEYQNTI

-92 PRVLVWLVPSEAI
+92 ARVLVWLVPSEAI

-134 YSKDELLSGQS
+134 YSKDELLTGQS

-166 SKKKDGRKVY
+166 SKKKDDRKVY

-186 TFLGSPE
+186 TFLGNPE
-193 RPIENAAEGSLAQYI
+193 HPIENAAKGSLAQYI

-220 HHATSSLSRDM
+220 HHATSSLSREM
-231 LTNLNPSFILD
+231 LTILNPSFILD
-242 LTATPKE
+242 LTATPTE

-274 YNRPSKVEVITDA
+274 YNRTSKEEVITDA

-294 EKVAHEAQK
+294 EKVANEARK
-303 QGGQYIRPIVLFQ
+303 QGGRYIRPIVLFQ

-328 EKLREKLIAA
+328 KKLREKLIAA

-356 NVNLLSEECPIR
+356 NINLLSEECPIR

-409 QPYAKAQSKSVLNMS
+409 QPYATKVQDKSVLNMS
-424 YVLASSNKFSETIRQ
+424 YVLTSSNNFSETIRQ
-439 IIDGLNAAGFSK
+439 IIAGLNAAGFTK
-451 RDYRIADGEGQLDL
+451 RDYRIADDEGQLDL
-465 ENVTDKTSAKE
+465 ENVTDKISVEE
-476 AGKPEQ
+476 AETPEQ
-482 FPLLPVSDSGEDSTT
+482 FSLLSVSDSGEDATT

-506 LVSAAVEVRNI
+506 LVSVAVEERAV
-517 ETSSNNIDT
+517 ETSLSNIDT
-526 HNVEEDSY
+526 HEVEGDSY
-534 SLSSK
+534 SLPSK
-539 NALEMLN
+539 NVLEMLN

-560 NIANNMEVS
+560 KIANNVEVS
-569 FMEYSGEDSVKSYPV
+569 FMEYSGEDSVKSYSV
-584 IEEFRDDISSL
+584 NEKFRDDISSL

-600 FIKTEQP
+600 FIKSEESD
-607 NIKPKQLNLF
+607 LF
-617 NRNNG
+617 NLGNG
-622 NYELLEKG
+622 DYDLLQKE

-659 KDRADT
+659 KDQADT
-665 PVTSRLS
+665 PVTSRLGREA
-672 KKHQQKM
+672 QQMM
-679 REHFMNMN
+679 REHFMNMS
-687 DDGKRREATE
+687 DEGKRYEAIE
-697 QIYERVIK
+697 QIYQRVVK

-726 SAEDMLFYHE
+726 SAEDMLFYYE
-736 NSHKVANQVHTKVKD
+736 NSHKIAEQVYAKIKR

-777 LPDLIFPKETVSYSI
+777 LPDLIFPKETVTYGI

-803 NGLETRCA
+803 NNLEMRCA
-811 EYFSGLDNVKWWHRN
+811 ERFSGLDNVKWWHRN
-826 IDRKGFCINGPI
+826 IERKGFCINGPI
-838 NHYPDFIVETYNGH
+838 NHYPDFIVETNNGH
-852 IVIVETKGAQL
+852 IVMVETKGAHL
-863 KNNDDSKQKLKL
+863 KNEESAQKLKL
-875 GKQWADKAGTR
+875 GKRWADKAGET

-895 GDTPMEG
+895 GDVPMDG